1 MTRFV
6 QPRVK
11 DGAVFL
17 CYDRM
22 SAAVW
27 PLGRVGQ
34 LAHDWQRCG
43 TLEAAAMEEQ
53 GEKNI
58 MAMRDKIEHAIQNQP
73 CTVKDLKSKFGGD
86 RGSDRKVMEAV
97 DQLVHEAVICQR
109 QGVFFTV
116 RSGRADKALLC
127 KVVKLGKN
135 FAFVMLEDGTSDI
148 FIPGRFTR
156 GAMPGDIVLVE
167 KFEHPRVEGSD
178 EGEILAILEEK
189 NDLVGTARRIEGRLK
204 FVPDDC
210 PAISMQMMRDCEG
223 GAKDGDKVAVEILQ
237 RGNRQE
243 DHRVGV
249 AMRFGSSDEAKRC
262 AKALLYA
269 QDIRSRFPDKVREE
283 AKKLENAEVSEKD
296 TEGRMDLRALPI
308 FTIDS
313 AETKDIDDAISLT
326 KTPEGGFE
334 LGVHIADV
342 SNYVKPGS
350 ELDNEAFNRATSVYY
365 ADQVVPMLPKQLSN
379 GICSLNEGV
388 LRLAFS
394 CLMHL
399 DKDGNLIDYRFV
411 KSIIRSRVK
420 GVYSEINALLA
431 GSADDELKGK
441 YHEVLSQLPAM
452 KELYGHRA
460 RLRKERGCM
469 DIESGEVKLILDED
483 GHCIDVKKRTS
494 GESEAMIEEFML
506 LANQCAAHFARVK
519 QIPFVYRVHEEPNA
533 EKLERLHTLL
543 QACGINDHFAKDVPT
558 PKELSAILEGVRGG
572 PYEQIINT
580 GMLRCMS
587 KAVYEEKPKGHY
599 GLVLK
604 DYAHFTSPIRRYP
617 DLAIHRIMTAQL
629 KGMDKDTM
637 VLRYSDFA
645 EKASKQSSEREIIAM
660 QIERKAEDCYKA
672 EYARRH
678 LGECYEGRIS
688 GVTQRGLFIE
698 LDNGVEGFVPAS
710 SLTPSGT
717 MLTEGIRLSDPVS
730 GKNWSLGDTMMI
742 TIVRADVNL
751 GKIDFEVAPASTK

>member
-1 MTRFV
+1 
-6 QPRVK
+6 
-11 DGAVFL
+11 
-17 CYDRM
+17 M
-22 SAAVW
+22 S
-27 PLGRVGQ
+27 
-34 LAHDWQRCG
+34 
-43 TLEAAAMEEQ
+43 
-53 GEKNI
+53 
-58 MAMRDKIEHAIQNQP
+58 MRDKIEHAIQNQP
-73 CTVKDLKSKFGGD
+73 CTVKELKQKFGGE
-86 RGSDRKVMEAV
+86 RGADRKVMEAL
-97 DQLVHEAVICQR
+97 DELVREAVVCQR

-148 FIPGRFTR
+148 FIPGRFTK
-156 GAMPGDIVLVE
+156 GAMPGDDVLVE

-178 EGEILAILEEK
+178 EGAILAILTEK
-189 NDLVGTARRIEGRLK
+189 NDLVGTVRRVEGRLR

-210 PAISMQMMRDCEG
+210 PAITMPLARDCEG
-223 GAKDGDKVAVEILQ
+223 GAKDGDKVAVEILN
-237 RGNRQE
+237 RGSRQE

-269 QDIRSRFPDKVREE
+269 KDIRTRFPDKVRDE
-283 AKKLENAEVSEKD
+283 AKKFEGAEVSEKD
-296 TEGRMDLRALPI
+296 CEGRMDLRALPI

-326 KTPEGGFE
+326 RTSDGGFE

-342 SNYVKPGS
+342 SNYVKPGT
-350 ELDNEAFNRATSVYY
+350 ELDNEAFSRATSVYY
-365 ADQVVPMLPKQLSN
+365 ADQVVPMLPKALSN
-379 GICSLNEGV
+379 GICSLNENE

-394 CLMHL
+394 CLMRL
-399 DKDGNLIDYRFV
+399 DKEGNLTDYRFV

-431 GSADDELKGK
+431 GTADAEIKAK
-441 YHEVLSQLPAM
+441 YADVIDQLPAM

-460 RLRKERGCM
+460 RLRRERGCM
-469 DIESGEVKLILDED
+469 DIESGEVKLILDEN
-483 GHCIDVKKRTS
+483 GRCIDVKKRTS
-494 GESEAMIEEFML
+494 GESESMIEEFML

-533 EKLERLHTLL
+533 EKLERLHALL

-558 PKELSAILEGVRGG
+558 PKELSAILEGVRGT
-572 PYEQIINT
+572 PYEQIVNT

-587 KAVYEEKPKGHY
+587 KALYEEKPKGHY

-617 DLAIHRIMTAQL
+617 DLAIHRIMTDLL
-629 KGMDKDTM
+629 KGTEKETM
-637 VLRYSDFA
+637 ILRYTDFA
-645 EKASKQSSEREIIAM
+645 ERASKQSSEREVIAM

-678 LGECYEGRIS
+678 LGECYEGTVS

-717 MLTEGIRLSDPVS
+717 SLTEGVRLTDPAS
-730 GKNWSLGDTMMI
+730 GKM
-742 TIVRADVNL
+742 
-751 GKIDFEVAPASTK
+751 

>member
-1 MTRFV
+1 MALRE
-6 QPRVK
+6 K
-11 DGAVFL
+11 
-17 CYDRM
+17 
-22 SAAVW
+22 
-27 PLGRVGQ
+27 
-34 LAHDWQRCG
+34 
-43 TLEAAAMEEQ
+43 LEHM
-53 GEKNI
+53 
-58 MAMRDKIEHAIQNQP
+58 IQNQP
-73 CTVKDLKSKFGGD
+73 CTVKDMKAKFGGD
-86 RGSDRKVMEAV
+86 RGADRKVMEAL
-97 DQLVHEAVICQR
+97 DQLIHDAVICQR

-116 RSGRADKALLC
+116 RSGRAEKALLC

-135 FAFVMLEDGTSDI
+135 FAFVMLDDGTSDI

-156 GAMPGDIVLVE
+156 GAMPGDEVLVE
-167 KFEHPRVEGSD
+167 KFAHPRVEGSD
-178 EGEILAILEEK
+178 EGEILAVLTEHNEM
-189 NDLVGTARRIEGRLK
+189 VGTARRIEGRLK

-210 PAISMQMMRDCEG
+210 PAISMQLMRDCEG

-269 QDIRSRFPDKVREE
+269 KDIHTRFPDKVRDE
-283 AKKLENAEVSEKD
+283 AKKFEDMSISEADCK
-296 TEGRMDLRALPI
+296 GRMDLRALPI

-326 KTPEGGFE
+326 RTPEGGFE

-350 ELDNEAFNRATSVYY
+350 ELNEEAFNRATSVYY
-365 ADQVVPMLPKQLSN
+365 ADQVVPMLPKSLSN
-379 GICSLNEGV
+379 GICSLNEKE

-394 CLMHL
+394 CLMRL
-399 DKDGNLIDYRFV
+399 DKDGNLTDYRFV
-411 KSIIRSRVK
+411 KSVICSRVK
-420 GVYSEINALLA
+420 GVYTEINALLA
-431 GSADDELKGK
+431 GTADAEIQAK
-441 YHEVLSQLPAM
+441 YAEVADQLPAM
-452 KELYGHRA
+452 KELYAHRA
-460 RLRKERGCM
+460 RLRTERGCI
-469 DIESGEVKLILDED
+469 DFESGEVKLILDED

-533 EKLERLHTLL
+533 EKLERLHALL
-543 QACGINDHFAKDVPT
+543 QACGINDHFAKEVPA
-558 PKELSAILEGVRGG
+558 PKELSAILEGVRGT

-587 KAVYEEKPKGHY
+587 KALYEEKPKGHY

-617 DLAIHRIMTAQL
+617 DLAIHRILTDLLQ
-629 KGMDKDTM
+629 GTDKETM
-637 VLRYSDFA
+637 ILRYTDFA
-645 EKASKQSSEREIIAM
+645 QQASKQSSEREVVAM
-660 QIERKAEDCYKA
+660 QIERKAEDYYKA

-678 LGECYEGRIS
+678 LGECYEGTIS

-717 MLTEGIRLSDPVS
+717 NLTEGVRLSDPVS
-730 GKNWSLGDTMMI
+730 GKSWSLGDKMMI

-751 GKIDFEVAPASTK
+751 GKIDFEVAPEQK

>member
-1 MTRFV
+1 
-6 QPRVK
+6 
-11 DGAVFL
+11 
-17 CYDRM
+17 
-22 SAAVW
+22 
-27 PLGRVGQ
+27 
-34 LAHDWQRCG
+34 
-43 TLEAAAMEEQ
+43 
-53 GEKNI
+53 
-58 MAMRDKIEHAIQNQP
+58 MALREKIEHAIQNQP
-73 CTVKDLKSKFGGD
+73 CAVKDLKSKFGGD
-86 RGSDRKVMEAV
+86 RGADRKVMEAL
-97 DQLVHEAVICQR
+97 DALVHDGVICQR

-116 RSGRADKALLC
+116 RSGRAEKALLC

-156 GAMPGDIVLVE
+156 GAMPGDDVLVE
-167 KFEHPRVEGSD
+167 KFAHPRVEGSD
-178 EGEILAILEEK
+178 EGEILAVLTEK
-189 NDLVGTARRIEGRLK
+189 NDLVGTVRRIEGRLK

-210 PAISMQMMRDCEG
+210 PAISMQLMRDCEG
-223 GAKDGDKVAVEILQ
+223 GAKDGDKVAVEILL
-237 RGNRQE
+237 RGSRQE

-269 QDIRSRFPDKVREE
+269 KDIRTRFPEKVRDE
-283 AKKLENAEVSEKD
+283 AKKFEDLTISEK
-296 TEGRMDLRALPI
+296 EMKGRMDLRALPI

-326 KTPEGGFE
+326 RTSEGGFE

-342 SNYVKPGS
+342 SNYVKPGT
-350 ELDNEAFNRATSVYY
+350 ELDNEAFSRATSVYY
-365 ADQVVPMLPKQLSN
+365 ADQVVPMLPKALSN
-379 GICSLNEGV
+379 GICSLNEKEV
-388 LRLAFS
+388 RLAFS
-394 CLMHL
+394 CLMRL
-399 DKDGNLIDYRFV
+399 DPDGNLTDYRFV
-411 KSIIRSRVK
+411 KSVICSRVK
-420 GVYSEINALLA
+420 GVYAEINALLA
-431 GSADDELKGK
+431 GTADAEIQAK
-441 YHEVLSQLPAM
+441 YAEVLDQLPAM

-533 EKLERLHTLL
+533 EKLERLHALL
-543 QACGINDHFAKDVPT
+543 QACGINDHFAKEVPT
-558 PKELSAILEGVRGG
+558 PKELSAILEGVRGT

-587 KAVYEEKPKGHY
+587 KALYEEKPKGHY

-617 DLAIHRIMTAQL
+617 DLAIHRIMTDVL
-629 KGMDKDTM
+629 NGMDKETTI
-637 VLRYSDFA
+637 LKYTDFA
-645 EKASKQSSEREIIAM
+645 EKASKQSSEREVIAM

-678 LGECYEGRIS
+678 LGECYEGTIS

-698 LDNGVEGFVPAS
+698 LENGVEGFVPAS

-717 MLTEGIRLSDPVS
+717 TLTEGVRLADPVS
-730 GKNWSLGDTMMI
+730 GKSWSLGDSMMI

-751 GKIDFEVAPASTK
+751 GKIDFEVAPAAKQ

>member
-1 MTRFV
+1 
-6 QPRVK
+6 
-11 DGAVFL
+11 
-17 CYDRM
+17 M
-22 SAAVW
+22 S
-27 PLGRVGQ
+27 
-34 LAHDWQRCG
+34 
-43 TLEAAAMEEQ
+43 
-53 GEKNI
+53 
-58 MAMRDKIEHAIQNQP
+58 MRDKIEHAIQNQP
-73 CTVKDLKSKFGGD
+73 CTVKELKQKFGGE
-86 RGSDRKVMEAV
+86 RGADRKVMEAL
-97 DQLVHEAVICQR
+97 DELVREAVVCQR

-148 FIPGRFTR
+148 FIPGRFTK
-156 GAMPGDIVLVE
+156 GAMPGDDVLVE

-178 EGEILAILEEK
+178 EGAILAILTEK
-189 NDLVGTARRIEGRLK
+189 NDLVGTVRRVEGRLR

-210 PAISMQMMRDCEG
+210 PAITMPLARDCEG
-223 GAKDGDKVAVEILQ
+223 GAKDGDKVAVEILN
-237 RGNRQE
+237 RGSRQE

-269 QDIRSRFPDKVREE
+269 KDIRTRFPDKVRDE
-283 AKKLENAEVSEKD
+283 AKKFEGAEVSEKD
-296 TEGRMDLRALPI
+296 CEGRMDLRALPI

-326 KTPEGGFE
+326 RTSDGGFE

-342 SNYVKPGS
+342 SNYVKPGT
-350 ELDNEAFNRATSVYY
+350 ELDNEAFSRATSVYY
-365 ADQVVPMLPKQLSN
+365 ADQVVPMLPKALSN
-379 GICSLNEGV
+379 GICSLNENE

-394 CLMHL
+394 CLMRL
-399 DKDGNLIDYRFV
+399 DKEGNLTDYRFV

-431 GSADDELKGK
+431 GTADAEIKAK
-441 YHEVLSQLPAM
+441 YADIIDQLPAM

-460 RLRKERGCM
+460 RLRRERGCM
-469 DIESGEVKLILDED
+469 DIESGEVKLILDEN
-483 GHCIDVKKRTS
+483 GRCIDVKKRTS
-494 GESEAMIEEFML
+494 GESESMIEEFML

-533 EKLERLHTLL
+533 EKLERLHALL

-558 PKELSAILEGVRGG
+558 PKELSAILEGVRGT

-587 KAVYEEKPKGHY
+587 KALYEEKPKGHY

-617 DLAIHRIMTAQL
+617 DLAIHRIMTDML
-629 KGMDKDTM
+629 KGTEKETM
-637 VLRYSDFA
+637 ILRYTDFA
-645 EKASKQSSEREIIAM
+645 ERASKQSSEREVIAM

-678 LGECYEGRIS
+678 LGECYEGTVS

-717 MLTEGIRLSDPVS
+717 SLTEGVRLTDPAS
-730 GKNWSLGDTMMI
+730 GKTWSLGDKMMI

-751 GKIDFEVAPASTK
+751 GKIDFEVAPAAKA

>member
-1 MTRFV
+1 
-6 QPRVK
+6 
-11 DGAVFL
+11 
-17 CYDRM
+17 M
-22 SAAVW
+22 S
-27 PLGRVGQ
+27 
-34 LAHDWQRCG
+34 
-43 TLEAAAMEEQ
+43 
-53 GEKNI
+53 
-58 MAMRDKIEHAIQNQP
+58 MRDKIEHAIQNQP
-73 CTVKDLKSKFGGD
+73 CTVKELKQKFGGE
-86 RGSDRKVMEAV
+86 RGADRKVMEAL
-97 DQLVHEAVICQR
+97 DELVREAVVCQR

-148 FIPGRFTR
+148 FIPGRFTK
-156 GAMPGDIVLVE
+156 GAMPGDDVLVE

-178 EGEILAILEEK
+178 EGAILAILTEK
-189 NDLVGTARRIEGRLK
+189 NDLVGTVRRVEGRLR

-210 PAISMQMMRDCEG
+210 PAITMPLARDCEG
-223 GAKDGDKVAVEILQ
+223 GAKDGDKVAVEILN

-269 QDIRSRFPDKVREE
+269 KDIRTRFPDKVRDE
-283 AKKLENAEVSEKD
+283 AKKFEGAEVSEKD
-296 TEGRMDLRALPI
+296 CEGRMDLRALPI

-326 KTPEGGFE
+326 RTSDGGFE

-342 SNYVKPGS
+342 SNYVKPGT
-350 ELDNEAFNRATSVYY
+350 ELDNEAFSRATSVYY
-365 ADQVVPMLPKQLSN
+365 ADQVVPMLPKALSN
-379 GICSLNEGV
+379 GICSLNENE

-394 CLMHL
+394 CLMRL
-399 DKDGNLIDYRFV
+399 DKEGNLTDYRFV

-431 GSADDELKGK
+431 GTADAEIKAK
-441 YHEVLSQLPAM
+441 YADVIDQLPAM

-469 DIESGEVKLILDED
+469 DIESGEVKLILDEN
-483 GHCIDVKKRTS
+483 GRCIDVKKRTS
-494 GESEAMIEEFML
+494 GESESMIEEFML

-533 EKLERLHTLL
+533 EKLERLHALL

-558 PKELSAILEGVRGG
+558 PKELSAILEGVRGT

-587 KAVYEEKPKGHY
+587 KALYEEKPKGHY

-617 DLAIHRIMTAQL
+617 DLAIHRIMTDLL
-629 KGMDKDTM
+629 KGTEKETM
-637 VLRYSDFA
+637 ILRYTDFA
-645 EKASKQSSEREIIAM
+645 ERASKQSSEREVIAM

-678 LGECYEGRIS
+678 LGECYEGTIS

-717 MLTEGIRLSDPVS
+717 SLTEGVRLTDPAS
-730 GKNWSLGDTMMI
+730 GKTWSLGDRMMI

-751 GKIDFEVAPASTK
+751 GKIDFEVAPAAKA

>member
-1 MTRFV
+1 
-6 QPRVK
+6 
-11 DGAVFL
+11 
-17 CYDRM
+17 M
-22 SAAVW
+22 S
-27 PLGRVGQ
+27 
-34 LAHDWQRCG
+34 
-43 TLEAAAMEEQ
+43 
-53 GEKNI
+53 
-58 MAMRDKIEHAIQNQP
+58 MRDKIEHAIQNQP
-73 CTVKDLKSKFGGD
+73 CTVKELKQKFGGE
-86 RGSDRKVMEAV
+86 RGADRKVMEAL
-97 DQLVHEAVICQR
+97 DELVREAVVCQR

-148 FIPGRFTR
+148 FIPGRFTK
-156 GAMPGDIVLVE
+156 GAMPGDEVLVE
-167 KFEHPRVEGSD
+167 KFEHPRMEGSD
-178 EGEILAILEEK
+178 EGTILAVLTEK
-189 NDLVGTARRIEGRLK
+189 NDLVGTVRRVEGRLR

-210 PAISMQMMRDCEG
+210 PAITMPLARDCEG
-223 GAKDGDKVAVEILQ
+223 GAKDGDKVAVEILN

-269 QDIRSRFPDKVREE
+269 KDIRTRFPDKVRDE
-283 AKKLENAEVSEKD
+283 AKKFEGAEVSEKD
-296 TEGRMDLRALPI
+296 CEGRMDLRALPI

-313 AETKDIDDAISLT
+313 AETKDIDDAVSLT
-326 KTPEGGFE
+326 RTSDGGFE

-342 SNYVKPGS
+342 SNYVKPGT
-350 ELDNEAFNRATSVYY
+350 ELDNEAFSRATSVYY
-365 ADQVVPMLPKQLSN
+365 ADQVVPMLPKALSN
-379 GICSLNEGV
+379 GICSLNENE

-394 CLMHL
+394 CLMRL
-399 DKDGNLIDYRFV
+399 DKDGNLTDYRFV

-420 GVYSEINALLA
+420 GVYAEINALLA
-431 GSADDELKGK
+431 GTADAETKAK
-441 YHEVLSQLPAM
+441 YADVIDQLPAM

-469 DIESGEVKLILDED
+469 DIESGEVKLILDEN
-483 GHCIDVKKRTS
+483 GRCIDVKKRTS
-494 GESEAMIEEFML
+494 GESESMIEEFML

-533 EKLERLHTLL
+533 EKLERLHALL
-543 QACGINDHFAKDVPT
+543 QACGINDHFAKEVPT
-558 PKELSAILEGVRGG
+558 PKELSAILEGVRGT

-587 KAVYEEKPKGHY
+587 KALYEEKPKGHY

-617 DLAIHRIMTAQL
+617 DLAIHRIMTDLL
-629 KGMDKDTM
+629 KGTEKETM
-637 VLRYSDFA
+637 ILRYTDFA
-645 EKASKQSSEREIIAM
+645 ERASKQSSEREVVAM

-678 LGECYEGRIS
+678 LGECYEGTIS

-717 MLTEGIRLSDPVS
+717 SLTEGVRLTDPAS
-730 GKNWSLGDTMMI
+730 GKTWSLGDKMMI

-751 GKIDFEVAPASTK
+751 GKIDFEVAPAAKA

>member
-1 MTRFV
+1 
-6 QPRVK
+6 
-11 DGAVFL
+11 
-17 CYDRM
+17 
-22 SAAVW
+22 
-27 PLGRVGQ
+27 
-34 LAHDWQRCG
+34 
-43 TLEAAAMEEQ
+43 
-53 GEKNI
+53 
-58 MAMRDKIEHAIQNQP
+58 MRDKIEHAIQNQP
-73 CTVKDLKSKFGGD
+73 CTVKELKQKFGGE
-86 RGSDRKVMEAV
+86 RGADRKVMEAL
-97 DQLVHEAVICQR
+97 DELVREAVVCQR

-148 FIPGRFTR
+148 FIPGRFTK
-156 GAMPGDIVLVE
+156 GAMPGDDVLVE

-178 EGEILAILEEK
+178 EGAILAILTEK
-189 NDLVGTARRIEGRLK
+189 NDLVGTVRRVEGRLR

-210 PAISMQMMRDCEG
+210 PAITMPLARDCEG
-223 GAKDGDKVAVEILQ
+223 GAKDGDKVAVEILN
-237 RGNRQE
+237 RGSRQE

-269 QDIRSRFPDKVREE
+269 KDIRTRFPDKVRDE
-283 AKKLENAEVSEKD
+283 AKKFEGAEVSEKD
-296 TEGRMDLRALPI
+296 CEGRMDLRALPI

-326 KTPEGGFE
+326 RTSDGGFE

-342 SNYVKPGS
+342 SNYVKPGT
-350 ELDNEAFNRATSVYY
+350 ELDNEAFSRATSVYY
-365 ADQVVPMLPKQLSN
+365 ADQVVPMLPKALSN
-379 GICSLNEGV
+379 GICSLNENE

-394 CLMHL
+394 CLMRL
-399 DKDGNLIDYRFV
+399 DKGGDLTDYRFV

-431 GSADDELKGK
+431 GTADAEIKAK
-441 YHEVLSQLPAM
+441 YADVIDQLPAM

-460 RLRKERGCM
+460 RLRRERGCM
-469 DIESGEVKLILDED
+469 DIESGEVKLILDEN
-483 GHCIDVKKRTS
+483 GRCIDVKKRTS
-494 GESEAMIEEFML
+494 GESESMIEEFML

-533 EKLERLHTLL
+533 EKLERLHALL

-558 PKELSAILEGVRGG
+558 PKELSAILEGVRGT

-587 KAVYEEKPKGHY
+587 KALYEEKPKGHY

-617 DLAIHRIMTAQL
+617 DLAIHRIMTDML
-629 KGMDKDTM
+629 KGTEKETM
-637 VLRYSDFA
+637 ILRYTDFA
-645 EKASKQSSEREIIAM
+645 ERASKQSSEREVIAM

-678 LGECYEGRIS
+678 LGECYEGTVS

-717 MLTEGIRLSDPVS
+717 SLTEGVRLTDPAS
-730 GKNWSLGDTMMI
+730 GKTWSLGDKMMI

-751 GKIDFEVAPASTK
+751 GKIDFEVAPAAKA

>member
-1 MTRFV
+1 
-6 QPRVK
+6 
-11 DGAVFL
+11 
-17 CYDRM
+17 M
-22 SAAVW
+22 S
-27 PLGRVGQ
+27 
-34 LAHDWQRCG
+34 
-43 TLEAAAMEEQ
+43 
-53 GEKNI
+53 
-58 MAMRDKIEHAIQNQP
+58 MRDKIEHAIQNQP
-73 CTVKDLKSKFGGD
+73 CTVKELKQKFGGE
-86 RGSDRKVMEAV
+86 RGADRKVMEAL
-97 DQLVHEAVICQR
+97 DELVREAVVCQR

-127 KVVKLGKN
+127 KVVKLGKI

-148 FIPGRFTR
+148 FIPGRFTK
-156 GAMPGDIVLVE
+156 GAMPGDDVLVE

-178 EGEILAILEEK
+178 EGAILAILTEK
-189 NDLVGTARRIEGRLK
+189 NDLVGTVRRVEGRLR

-210 PAISMQMMRDCEG
+210 PAITMPLARDCEG
-223 GAKDGDKVAVEILQ
+223 GAKDGDKVAVEILN

-269 QDIRSRFPDKVREE
+269 KDIRTRFPDKVRDE
-283 AKKLENAEVSEKD
+283 AKKFEGAEVSEKD
-296 TEGRMDLRALPI
+296 CEGRMDLRTLPI

-326 KTPEGGFE
+326 RTSDGGFE

-342 SNYVKPGS
+342 SNYVKPGT
-350 ELDNEAFNRATSVYY
+350 ELDNEAFSRATSVYY
-365 ADQVVPMLPKQLSN
+365 ADQVVPMLPKALSN
-379 GICSLNEGV
+379 GICSLNENE

-394 CLMHL
+394 CLMRL
-399 DKDGNLIDYRFV
+399 DKEGNLTDYRFV

-431 GSADDELKGK
+431 GTADAEIKAK
-441 YHEVLSQLPAM
+441 YADVIDQLPAM

-469 DIESGEVKLILDED
+469 DIESGEVKLILDEN
-483 GHCIDVKKRTS
+483 GRCIDVKKRTS
-494 GESEAMIEEFML
+494 GESESMIEEFML

-533 EKLERLHTLL
+533 EKLERLHALL

-558 PKELSAILEGVRGG
+558 PKELSAILEGVRGT

-587 KAVYEEKPKGHY
+587 KALYEEKPKGHY

-617 DLAIHRIMTAQL
+617 DLAIHRIMTDLL
-629 KGMDKDTM
+629 KGTEKETM
-637 VLRYSDFA
+637 ILRYTDFA
-645 EKASKQSSEREIIAM
+645 ERASKQSSEREVIAM

-678 LGECYEGRIS
+678 LGECYEGTIS

-717 MLTEGIRLSDPVS
+717 SLTEGVRLTDPAS
-730 GKNWSLGDTMMI
+730 GKTWSLGDKMMI

-751 GKIDFEVAPASTK
+751 GKIDFEVAPAAKA

>member
-1 MTRFV
+1 
-6 QPRVK
+6 
-11 DGAVFL
+11 
-17 CYDRM
+17 M
-22 SAAVW
+22 S
-27 PLGRVGQ
+27 
-34 LAHDWQRCG
+34 
-43 TLEAAAMEEQ
+43 
-53 GEKNI
+53 
-58 MAMRDKIEHAIQNQP
+58 MRDKIEHAIQNQP
-73 CTVKDLKSKFGGD
+73 CTVKELKQKFGGE
-86 RGSDRKVMEAV
+86 RGADRKVMEAL
-97 DQLVHEAVICQR
+97 DELVREAVVCQR

-148 FIPGRFTR
+148 FIPGRFTK
-156 GAMPGDIVLVE
+156 GAMPGDDVLVE

-178 EGEILAILEEK
+178 EGAILAILTEK
-189 NDLVGTARRIEGRLK
+189 NDLVGTVRRVEGRLR

-210 PAISMQMMRDCEG
+210 PAITMPLARDCEG
-223 GAKDGDKVAVEILQ
+223 GAKDGDKVAVEILN
-237 RGNRQE
+237 RGSRQE

-269 QDIRSRFPDKVREE
+269 KDIRTRFPDKVRDE
-283 AKKLENAEVSEKD
+283 AKKFEGAEVSEKD
-296 TEGRMDLRALPI
+296 CEGRMDLRALPI

-326 KTPEGGFE
+326 RTSDGGFE

-342 SNYVKPGS
+342 SNYVKPGT
-350 ELDNEAFNRATSVYY
+350 ELDNEAFSRATSVYY
-365 ADQVVPMLPKQLSN
+365 ADQVVPMLPKALSN
-379 GICSLNEGV
+379 GICSLNENE

-394 CLMHL
+394 CLMRL
-399 DKDGNLIDYRFV
+399 DKEGNLTDYRFV

-431 GSADDELKGK
+431 GTADAEIKAK
-441 YHEVLSQLPAM
+441 YADVIDQLPAM

-460 RLRKERGCM
+460 RLRRERGCM
-469 DIESGEVKLILDED
+469 DIESGEVKLILDEN
-483 GHCIDVKKRTS
+483 GRCIDVKKRTS
-494 GESEAMIEEFML
+494 GESESMIEEFML

-533 EKLERLHTLL
+533 EKLERLHALL

-558 PKELSAILEGVRGG
+558 PKELSAILEGVRGT

-587 KAVYEEKPKGHY
+587 KALYEEKPKGHY

-617 DLAIHRIMTAQL
+617 DLAIHRIMTDLL
-629 KGMDKDTM
+629 KGTEKETM
-637 VLRYSDFA
+637 ILRYTDFA
-645 EKASKQSSEREIIAM
+645 ERASKQSSEREVIAM

-678 LGECYEGRIS
+678 LGECYEGTIS

-717 MLTEGIRLSDPVS
+717 SLTEGVRLADPAS
-730 GKNWSLGDTMMI
+730 GKTWSLGDRMMI

-751 GKIDFEVAPASTK
+751 GKIDFEVAPAAKA

>member
-1 MTRFV
+1 
-6 QPRVK
+6 
-11 DGAVFL
+11 
-17 CYDRM
+17 M
-22 SAAVW
+22 S
-27 PLGRVGQ
+27 
-34 LAHDWQRCG
+34 
-43 TLEAAAMEEQ
+43 
-53 GEKNI
+53 
-58 MAMRDKIEHAIQNQP
+58 MRDKIEHAIQNQP
-73 CTVKDLKSKFGGD
+73 CTVKELKQKFGGE
-86 RGSDRKVMEAV
+86 RGADRKVMEAL
-97 DQLVHEAVICQR
+97 DELVREAVVCQR

-148 FIPGRFTR
+148 FIPGRFTK
-156 GAMPGDIVLVE
+156 GAMPGDDVLVE

-178 EGEILAILEEK
+178 EGAILAILTEK
-189 NDLVGTARRIEGRLK
+189 NDLVGTVRRVEGRLR

-210 PAISMQMMRDCEG
+210 PAITMPLARDCEG
-223 GAKDGDKVAVEILQ
+223 GAKDGDKVAVEILN
-237 RGNRQE
+237 RGSRQE

-269 QDIRSRFPDKVREE
+269 KDIRTRFPDKVRDE
-283 AKKLENAEVSEKD
+283 AKKFEGAEVSEKD
-296 TEGRMDLRALPI
+296 CEGRMDLRALPI

-326 KTPEGGFE
+326 RTSDGGFE

-342 SNYVKPGS
+342 SNYVRPGT
-350 ELDNEAFNRATSVYY
+350 ELDNEAFSRATSVYY
-365 ADQVVPMLPKQLSN
+365 ADQVVPMLPKALSN
-379 GICSLNEGV
+379 GICSLNENE

-394 CLMHL
+394 CLMRL
-399 DKDGNLIDYRFV
+399 DKEGNLTDYRFV

-431 GSADDELKGK
+431 GTADAEIKAK
-441 YHEVLSQLPAM
+441 YADVIDQLPAM

-460 RLRKERGCM
+460 RLRRERGCM
-469 DIESGEVKLILDED
+469 DIESGEVKLILDEN
-483 GHCIDVKKRTS
+483 GRCIDVKKRTS
-494 GESEAMIEEFML
+494 GESESMIEEFML

-533 EKLERLHTLL
+533 EKLERLHALL

-558 PKELSAILEGVRGG
+558 PKELSAILEGVRGT

-587 KAVYEEKPKGHY
+587 KALYEEKPKGHY

-617 DLAIHRIMTAQL
+617 DLAIHRIMTDLL
-629 KGMDKDTM
+629 KGTEKETM
-637 VLRYSDFA
+637 ILRYTDFA
-645 EKASKQSSEREIIAM
+645 ERASKQSSEREVIAM

-678 LGECYEGRIS
+678 LGECYEGTVS

-717 MLTEGIRLSDPVS
+717 SLTEGVRLTDPAS
-730 GKNWSLGDTMMI
+730 GKTWSLGDKMMI

-751 GKIDFEVAPASTK
+751 GKIDFEVAPAAKA

>member
-1 MTRFV
+1 
-6 QPRVK
+6 
-11 DGAVFL
+11 
-17 CYDRM
+17 
-22 SAAVW
+22 
-27 PLGRVGQ
+27 
-34 LAHDWQRCG
+34 
-43 TLEAAAMEEQ
+43 
-53 GEKNI
+53 
-58 MAMRDKIEHAIQNQP
+58 MRDKIEHAIQNQP
-73 CTVKDLKSKFGGD
+73 CTVKELKQKFGGE
-86 RGSDRKVMEAV
+86 RGADRKVMEAL
-97 DQLVHEAVICQR
+97 DELVREAVVCQR

-148 FIPGRFTR
+148 FIPGRFTK
-156 GAMPGDIVLVE
+156 GAMPGDDVLVE

-178 EGEILAILEEK
+178 EGAILAILTEK
-189 NDLVGTARRIEGRLK
+189 NDLVGTVRRVEGRLR

-210 PAISMQMMRDCEG
+210 PAITMPLARDCEG
-223 GAKDGDKVAVEILQ
+223 GAKDGDKVAVEILN

-269 QDIRSRFPDKVREE
+269 KDIRTRFPDKVRDE
-283 AKKLENAEVSEKD
+283 AKKFEGAEVSEKD
-296 TEGRMDLRALPI
+296 CEGRMDLRALPI

-313 AETKDIDDAISLT
+313 AETKDIDDAVSLT
-326 KTPEGGFE
+326 RTSDGGFE

-342 SNYVKPGS
+342 SNYVKPGT
-350 ELDNEAFNRATSVYY
+350 ELDNESFSRATSVYY
-365 ADQVVPMLPKQLSN
+365 ADQVVPMLPKALSN
-379 GICSLNEGV
+379 GICSLNENE

-394 CLMHL
+394 CLMRL
-399 DKDGNLIDYRFV
+399 DKEGNLTDYRFV

-431 GSADDELKGK
+431 GTADTEIKAK
-441 YHEVLSQLPAM
+441 YADVIDQLPAM

-469 DIESGEVKLILDED
+469 DIESGEVKLILDEN
-483 GHCIDVKKRTS
+483 GRCIGVKKRTS
-494 GESEAMIEEFML
+494 GESESMIEEFML

-533 EKLERLHTLL
+533 EKLERLHALL

-558 PKELSAILEGVRGG
+558 PKELSAILEGVRGT

-587 KAVYEEKPKGHY
+587 KALYEEKPKGHY

-617 DLAIHRIMTAQL
+617 DLAIHRIMTDML
-629 KGMDKDTM
+629 KGTEKETM
-637 VLRYSDFA
+637 ILRYTDFA
-645 EKASKQSSEREIIAM
+645 ERASKQSSEREVIAM

-678 LGECYEGRIS
+678 LGECYEGTIS

-717 MLTEGIRLSDPVS
+717 SLTEGVRLTDPAS
-730 GKNWSLGDTMMI
+730 GKTWSLGDKMMI

-751 GKIDFEVAPASTK
+751 GKIDFEVAPAAKA

>member
-1 MTRFV
+1 
-6 QPRVK
+6 
-11 DGAVFL
+11 
-17 CYDRM
+17 M
-22 SAAVW
+22 S
-27 PLGRVGQ
+27 
-34 LAHDWQRCG
+34 
-43 TLEAAAMEEQ
+43 
-53 GEKNI
+53 
-58 MAMRDKIEHAIQNQP
+58 MRDKIEHAIQNQP
-73 CTVKDLKSKFGGD
+73 CTVKELKQKFGGE
-86 RGSDRKVMEAV
+86 RGADRKVMEAL
-97 DQLVHEAVICQR
+97 DELVREAVVCQR

-135 FAFVMLEDGTSDI
+135 FAFVMLENGTSDI
-148 FIPGRFTR
+148 FIPGRFTK
-156 GAMPGDIVLVE
+156 GAMPGDDVLVE

-178 EGEILAILEEK
+178 EGAILAILTEK
-189 NDLVGTARRIEGRLK
+189 NDLVGTVRRVEGRLR

-210 PAISMQMMRDCEG
+210 PAITMPLARDCEG
-223 GAKDGDKVAVEILQ
+223 GAKDGDKVAVEILN

-269 QDIRSRFPDKVREE
+269 KDIRTRFPDKVRDE
-283 AKKLENAEVSEKD
+283 AKKFEGAEVSEKD
-296 TEGRMDLRALPI
+296 CEGRMDLRALPI

-326 KTPEGGFE
+326 RTSDGGFE

-342 SNYVKPGS
+342 SNYVKPGT
-350 ELDNEAFNRATSVYY
+350 ELDNEAFSRATSVYY
-365 ADQVVPMLPKQLSN
+365 ADQVVPMLPKALSN
-379 GICSLNEGV
+379 GICSLNENE

-394 CLMHL
+394 CLMRL
-399 DKDGNLIDYRFV
+399 DKDGGLTDYRFV

-431 GSADDELKGK
+431 GTADAEIKAK
-441 YHEVLSQLPAM
+441 YADVIDQLPAM

-469 DIESGEVKLILDED
+469 DIESGEVKLILDEN
-483 GHCIDVKKRTS
+483 GRCIDVKKRTS
-494 GESEAMIEEFML
+494 GESESMIEEFML

-533 EKLERLHTLL
+533 EKLERLHALL

-558 PKELSAILEGVRGG
+558 PKELSAILEGVRGT

-587 KAVYEEKPKGHY
+587 KALYEEKPKGHY

-617 DLAIHRIMTAQL
+617 DLAIHRIMTDML
-629 KGMDKDTM
+629 KGTEKETM
-637 VLRYSDFA
+637 ILRYTDFA
-645 EKASKQSSEREIIAM
+645 ERASKQSSEREVIAM

-678 LGECYEGRIS
+678 LGECYEGTIS

-717 MLTEGIRLSDPVS
+717 SLTEGVRLTDPAS
-730 GKNWSLGDTMMI
+730 GKTWSLGDKMMI

-751 GKIDFEVAPASTK
+751 GKIDFEVAPAAKA

>member
-1 MTRFV
+1 
-6 QPRVK
+6 
-11 DGAVFL
+11 
-17 CYDRM
+17 
-22 SAAVW
+22 
-27 PLGRVGQ
+27 
-34 LAHDWQRCG
+34 
-43 TLEAAAMEEQ
+43 
-53 GEKNI
+53 
-58 MAMRDKIEHAIQNQP
+58 MRDKIEHAIQNQP
-73 CTVKDLKSKFGGD
+73 CTVKELKQKFGGE
-86 RGSDRKVMEAV
+86 RGADRKVMEAL
-97 DQLVHEAVICQR
+97 DELVREAVVCQR

-148 FIPGRFTR
+148 FIPGRFTK
-156 GAMPGDIVLVE
+156 GAMPGDDVLVE

-178 EGEILAILEEK
+178 EGAILAILTEK
-189 NDLVGTARRIEGRLK
+189 NDLVGTVRRVEGRLR

-210 PAISMQMMRDCEG
+210 PAITMPLARDCEG
-223 GAKDGDKVAVEILQ
+223 GAKDGDKVAVEILN

-269 QDIRSRFPDKVREE
+269 KDIRTRFPDKVRDE
-283 AKKLENAEVSEKD
+283 AKKFEGAEVSEKD
-296 TEGRMDLRALPI
+296 CEGRMDLRALPI

-326 KTPEGGFE
+326 RTSDGGFE

-342 SNYVKPGS
+342 SNYVKPGT
-350 ELDNEAFNRATSVYY
+350 ELDNEAFSRATSVYY
-365 ADQVVPMLPKQLSN
+365 ADQVVPMLPKALSN
-379 GICSLNEGV
+379 GICSLNENE

-394 CLMHL
+394 CLMRL
-399 DKDGNLIDYRFV
+399 DKDGNLTDYRFV

-420 GVYSEINALLA
+420 GVYAEINALLA
-431 GSADDELKGK
+431 GTADAEIKAK
-441 YHEVLSQLPAM
+441 YADVIDQLPAM

-469 DIESGEVKLILDED
+469 DIESGEVKLILDEN
-483 GHCIDVKKRTS
+483 GRCIDVKKRTS
-494 GESEAMIEEFML
+494 GESESMIEEFML

-533 EKLERLHTLL
+533 EKLERLHALL
-543 QACGINDHFAKDVPT
+543 QACGINDHFAKEVPT
-558 PKELSAILEGVRGG
+558 PKELSAILEGVRGT

-587 KAVYEEKPKGHY
+587 KALYEEKPKGHY

-617 DLAIHRIMTAQL
+617 DLAIHRIMTDLL
-629 KGMDKDTM
+629 KGTEKETM
-637 VLRYSDFA
+637 ILRYTDFA
-645 EKASKQSSEREIIAM
+645 ERASKQSSEREVVAM

-678 LGECYEGRIS
+678 LGECYEGTIS

-717 MLTEGIRLSDPVS
+717 SLTEGVRLTDPAS
-730 GKNWSLGDTMMI
+730 GKSWSLGDKMMI

-751 GKIDFEVAPASTK
+751 GKIDFEVAPAAKN

>member
-1 MTRFV
+1 
-6 QPRVK
+6 
-11 DGAVFL
+11 
-17 CYDRM
+17 
-22 SAAVW
+22 
-27 PLGRVGQ
+27 
-34 LAHDWQRCG
+34 
-43 TLEAAAMEEQ
+43 
-53 GEKNI
+53 
-58 MAMRDKIEHAIQNQP
+58 MRDKIEHAIQNQP
-73 CTVKDLKSKFGGD
+73 CTVKELKQKFGGE
-86 RGSDRKVMEAV
+86 RGADRKVMEAL
-97 DQLVHEAVICQR
+97 DELVREAVVCQR

-148 FIPGRFTR
+148 FIPGRFTK
-156 GAMPGDIVLVE
+156 GAMPGDDVLVE

-178 EGEILAILEEK
+178 EGAILAILTEK
-189 NDLVGTARRIEGRLK
+189 NDLVGTVRRVEGRLR

-210 PAISMQMMRDCEG
+210 PAITMPLARDCEG
-223 GAKDGDKVAVEILQ
+223 GAKDGDKVAVEILN

-269 QDIRSRFPDKVREE
+269 KDIRTRFPDKVRDE
-283 AKKLENAEVSEKD
+283 AKKFEGAEVSEKD
-296 TEGRMDLRALPI
+296 CEGRMDLRALPI

-326 KTPEGGFE
+326 RTSDGGFE

-342 SNYVKPGS
+342 SNYVRPGT
-350 ELDNEAFNRATSVYY
+350 ELDNEAFSRATSVYY
-365 ADQVVPMLPKQLSN
+365 ADQVVPMLPKALSN
-379 GICSLNEGV
+379 GICSLNENE

-394 CLMHL
+394 CLMRL
-399 DKDGNLIDYRFV
+399 DKEGNLTDYRFV

-431 GSADDELKGK
+431 GTADAEIKAK
-441 YHEVLSQLPAM
+441 YADVIDQLPAM

-469 DIESGEVKLILDED
+469 DIESGEVKLILDEN
-483 GHCIDVKKRTS
+483 GRCIDVKKRTS
-494 GESEAMIEEFML
+494 GESESMIEEFML

-533 EKLERLHTLL
+533 EKLERLHALL

-558 PKELSAILEGVRGG
+558 PKELSAILEGVRGT

-587 KAVYEEKPKGHY
+587 KALYEEKPKGHY

-617 DLAIHRIMTAQL
+617 DLAIHRIMTDML
-629 KGMDKDTM
+629 KGTEKETM
-637 VLRYSDFA
+637 ILRYTDFA
-645 EKASKQSSEREIIAM
+645 ERASKQSSEREVIAM

-678 LGECYEGRIS
+678 LGECYEGTIS

-717 MLTEGIRLSDPVS
+717 SLTEGVRLTDPAS
-730 GKNWSLGDTMMI
+730 GKTWSLGDKMMI

-751 GKIDFEVAPASTK
+751 GKIDFEVAPAAKA

>member
-1 MTRFV
+1 
-6 QPRVK
+6 
-11 DGAVFL
+11 
-17 CYDRM
+17 M
-22 SAAVW
+22 S
-27 PLGRVGQ
+27 
-34 LAHDWQRCG
+34 
-43 TLEAAAMEEQ
+43 
-53 GEKNI
+53 
-58 MAMRDKIEHAIQNQP
+58 MRDKIEHAIQNQP
-73 CTVKDLKSKFGGD
+73 CTVKELKQKFGGE
-86 RGSDRKVMEAV
+86 RGADRKVMEAL
-97 DQLVHEAVICQR
+97 DELVREAVVCQR

-148 FIPGRFTR
+148 FIPGRFTK
-156 GAMPGDIVLVE
+156 GAMPGDEVLVE
-167 KFEHPRVEGSD
+167 KFEHPRMEGSD
-178 EGEILAILEEK
+178 EGTILAVLTEK
-189 NDLVGTARRIEGRLK
+189 NDLVGTVRRVEGRLR

-210 PAISMQMMRDCEG
+210 PAITMPLARDCEG
-223 GAKDGDKVAVEILQ
+223 GAKDGDKVAVEILN

-269 QDIRSRFPDKVREE
+269 KDIRTRFPDKVREE
-283 AKKLENAEVSEKD
+283 AKKFEGAEISEKD
-296 TEGRMDLRALPI
+296 CEGRMDLRALPI

-313 AETKDIDDAISLT
+313 AETKDIDDAVSLT
-326 KTPEGGFE
+326 RTSDGGFE

-342 SNYVKPGS
+342 SNYVKPGT
-350 ELDNEAFNRATSVYY
+350 ELDNEAFSRATSVYY
-365 ADQVVPMLPKQLSN
+365 ADQVVPMLPKALSN
-379 GICSLNEGV
+379 GICSLNENE

-394 CLMHL
+394 CLMRL
-399 DKDGNLIDYRFV
+399 DKDGNLTDYRFV

-420 GVYSEINALLA
+420 GVYAEINALLA
-431 GSADDELKGK
+431 GTADAEIKAK
-441 YHEVLSQLPAM
+441 YVDVIDQLPAM

-469 DIESGEVKLILDED
+469 DIESGEVKLILDEN
-483 GHCIDVKKRTS
+483 GRCIDVKKRTS
-494 GESEAMIEEFML
+494 GESESMIEEFML

-533 EKLERLHTLL
+533 EKLERLHALL
-543 QACGINDHFAKDVPT
+543 QACGINDHFAKEVPT
-558 PKELSAILEGVRGG
+558 PKELSAILEGVRGT

-587 KAVYEEKPKGHY
+587 KALYEEKPKGHY

-617 DLAIHRIMTAQL
+617 DLAIHRIMTDLL
-629 KGMDKDTM
+629 KGTEKETM
-637 VLRYSDFA
+637 ILRYTDFA
-645 EKASKQSSEREIIAM
+645 ERASKQSSEREVVAM

-678 LGECYEGRIS
+678 LGECYEGTIS

-717 MLTEGIRLSDPVS
+717 SLTEGVRLTDPAS
-730 GKNWSLGDTMMI
+730 GKSWSLGDKMMI

-751 GKIDFEVAPASTK
+751 GKIDFEVAPAAKN

>member
-1 MTRFV
+1 
-6 QPRVK
+6 
-11 DGAVFL
+11 
-17 CYDRM
+17 M
-22 SAAVW
+22 S
-27 PLGRVGQ
+27 
-34 LAHDWQRCG
+34 
-43 TLEAAAMEEQ
+43 
-53 GEKNI
+53 
-58 MAMRDKIEHAIQNQP
+58 MRDKIEHAIQNQP
-73 CTVKDLKSKFGGD
+73 CTVKELKQKFGGE
-86 RGSDRKVMEAV
+86 RGADRKVMEAL
-97 DQLVHEAVICQR
+97 DELVREAVVCQR

-148 FIPGRFTR
+148 FIPGRFTK
-156 GAMPGDIVLVE
+156 GAMPGDDVLVE

-178 EGEILAILEEK
+178 EGAILAILTEK
-189 NDLVGTARRIEGRLK
+189 NDLVGTVRRVEGRLR

-210 PAISMQMMRDCEG
+210 PAITMPLARDCEG
-223 GAKDGDKVAVEILQ
+223 GAKDGDKVAVEILN
-237 RGNRQE
+237 RGSRQE

-269 QDIRSRFPDKVREE
+269 KDIRTRFPDKVRDE
-283 AKKLENAEVSEKD
+283 AKKFEGAEVSEKD
-296 TEGRMDLRALPI
+296 CEGRMDLRALPI

-326 KTPEGGFE
+326 RTSDGGFE

-342 SNYVKPGS
+342 SNYVKPGT
-350 ELDNEAFNRATSVYY
+350 ELDNEAFSRATSVYY
-365 ADQVVPMLPKQLSN
+365 ADQVVPMLPKALSN
-379 GICSLNEGV
+379 GICSLNENE

-394 CLMHL
+394 CLMRL
-399 DKDGNLIDYRFV
+399 DKEGDLTDYRFV

-431 GSADDELKGK
+431 GTADAEIKAK
-441 YHEVLSQLPAM
+441 YADVIDQLPAM

-469 DIESGEVKLILDED
+469 DIESGEVKLILDEN
-483 GHCIDVKKRTS
+483 GRCIDVKKRTS
-494 GESEAMIEEFML
+494 GESESMIEEFML
-506 LANQCAAHFARVK
+506 LTNQCAAHFARVK

-533 EKLERLHTLL
+533 EKLERLHALL

-558 PKELSAILEGVRGG
+558 PKELSAILEGVRGT
-572 PYEQIINT
+572 PYEQIVNT

-587 KAVYEEKPKGHY
+587 KALYEEKPKGHY

-617 DLAIHRIMTAQL
+617 DLAIHRIMTDML
-629 KGMDKDTM
+629 KGTEKETM
-637 VLRYSDFA
+637 ILRYTDFA
-645 EKASKQSSEREIIAM
+645 ERASKQSSEREVIAM

-678 LGECYEGRIS
+678 LGECYEGTIS

-717 MLTEGIRLSDPVS
+717 SLTEGVRLTDPAS
-730 GKNWSLGDTMMI
+730 GKTWSLGDKMMI

-751 GKIDFEVAPASTK
+751 GKIDFEVAPAAKA

>member
-1 MTRFV
+1 
-6 QPRVK
+6 
-11 DGAVFL
+11 
-17 CYDRM
+17 
-22 SAAVW
+22 
-27 PLGRVGQ
+27 
-34 LAHDWQRCG
+34 
-43 TLEAAAMEEQ
+43 
-53 GEKNI
+53 
-58 MAMRDKIEHAIQNQP
+58 MRDKIEHAIQNQP
-73 CTVKDLKSKFGGD
+73 CTVKELKQKFGGE
-86 RGSDRKVMEAV
+86 RGADRKVMEAL
-97 DQLVHEAVICQR
+97 DELVREAVVCQR

-148 FIPGRFTR
+148 FIPGRFTK
-156 GAMPGDIVLVE
+156 GAMPGDDVLVE

-178 EGEILAILEEK
+178 EGAILAILTEK
-189 NDLVGTARRIEGRLK
+189 NDLVGTVRRVEGRLR

-210 PAISMQMMRDCEG
+210 PAITMPLARDCEG
-223 GAKDGDKVAVEILQ
+223 GAKDGDKVAVEILN

-269 QDIRSRFPDKVREE
+269 KDIRTRFPDKVRDE
-283 AKKLENAEVSEKD
+283 AKKFEGAEVSEKD
-296 TEGRMDLRALPI
+296 CEGRMDLRALPI

-326 KTPEGGFE
+326 RTSDGGFE

-342 SNYVKPGS
+342 SNYVKPGT
-350 ELDNEAFNRATSVYY
+350 ELDNEAFSRATSVYY
-365 ADQVVPMLPKQLSN
+365 ADQVVPMLPKALSN
-379 GICSLNEGV
+379 GICSLNENE

-394 CLMHL
+394 CLMRL
-399 DKDGNLIDYRFV
+399 DKEGGLTDYRFV

-431 GSADDELKGK
+431 GTADAEIKAK
-441 YHEVLSQLPAM
+441 YADVIDQLPAM

-469 DIESGEVKLILDED
+469 DIESGEVKLILDEN
-483 GHCIDVKKRTS
+483 GRCIDVKKRTS
-494 GESEAMIEEFML
+494 GESESMIEEFML

-533 EKLERLHTLL
+533 EKLERLHALL

-558 PKELSAILEGVRGG
+558 PKELSAILEGVRGT

-587 KAVYEEKPKGHY
+587 KALYEEKPKGHY

-617 DLAIHRIMTAQL
+617 DLAIHRIMTDML
-629 KGMDKDTM
+629 KGTEKETM
-637 VLRYSDFA
+637 ILRYTDFA
-645 EKASKQSSEREIIAM
+645 ERASKQSSEREVIAM

-678 LGECYEGRIS
+678 LGECYEGTIS

-717 MLTEGIRLSDPVS
+717 SLTEGVRLTDPAS
-730 GKNWSLGDTMMI
+730 GKSWSLGDKMMI

-751 GKIDFEVAPASTK
+751 GKIDFEVAPAAKA

>member
-1 MTRFV
+1 
-6 QPRVK
+6 
-11 DGAVFL
+11 
-17 CYDRM
+17 M
-22 SAAVW
+22 S
-27 PLGRVGQ
+27 
-34 LAHDWQRCG
+34 
-43 TLEAAAMEEQ
+43 
-53 GEKNI
+53 
-58 MAMRDKIEHAIQNQP
+58 MRDKIEHAIQNQP
-73 CTVKDLKSKFGGD
+73 CTVKELKQKFGGE
-86 RGSDRKVMEAV
+86 RGADRKVMEAL
-97 DQLVHEAVICQR
+97 DELVREAVVCQR

-148 FIPGRFTR
+148 FIPGRFTK
-156 GAMPGDIVLVE
+156 GAMPGDDVLVE

-178 EGEILAILEEK
+178 EGAILAILTEK
-189 NDLVGTARRIEGRLK
+189 NDLVGTVRRVEGRLR

-210 PAISMQMMRDCEG
+210 PAITMPLARDCEG
-223 GAKDGDKVAVEILQ
+223 GAKDGDKVAVEILN

-269 QDIRSRFPDKVREE
+269 KDIRTRFPDKVRDE
-283 AKKLENAEVSEKD
+283 AKKFEGAEVSEKD
-296 TEGRMDLRALPI
+296 CEGRMDLRTLPI

-313 AETKDIDDAISLT
+313 AETKDIDDAVSLT
-326 KTPEGGFE
+326 RTSDGGFE

-342 SNYVKPGS
+342 SNYVKPGT
-350 ELDNEAFNRATSVYY
+350 ELDNEAFSRATSVYY
-365 ADQVVPMLPKQLSN
+365 ADQVVPMLPKALSN
-379 GICSLNEGV
+379 GICSLNENE

-394 CLMHL
+394 CLMRL
-399 DKDGNLIDYRFV
+399 DKEGNLTDYRFV

-431 GSADDELKGK
+431 GTADAEIKAK
-441 YHEVLSQLPAM
+441 YADVIDQLPAM

-469 DIESGEVKLILDED
+469 DIESGEVKLILDEN
-483 GHCIDVKKRTS
+483 GRCIDVKKRTS
-494 GESEAMIEEFML
+494 GESESMIEEFML

-543 QACGINDHFAKDVPT
+543 QACGINDHFAKDVPA
-558 PKELSAILEGVRGG
+558 PKELSAILEGVRGT

-587 KAVYEEKPKGHY
+587 KALYEEKPKGHY

-617 DLAIHRIMTAQL
+617 DLAIHRIMTDML
-629 KGMDKDTM
+629 KGTEKETM
-637 VLRYSDFA
+637 ILRYTDFA
-645 EKASKQSSEREIIAM
+645 ERASKQSSEREVIAM

-678 LGECYEGRIS
+678 LGECYEGTIS

-717 MLTEGIRLSDPVS
+717 SLTEGVRLTDPAS
-730 GKNWSLGDTMMI
+730 GKTWSLGDKMMI

-751 GKIDFEVAPASTK
+751 GKIDFEVAPAAKA

>member
-1 MTRFV
+1 
-6 QPRVK
+6 
-11 DGAVFL
+11 
-17 CYDRM
+17 M
-22 SAAVW
+22 S
-27 PLGRVGQ
+27 
-34 LAHDWQRCG
+34 
-43 TLEAAAMEEQ
+43 
-53 GEKNI
+53 
-58 MAMRDKIEHAIQNQP
+58 MRDKIEHAIQNQP
-73 CTVKDLKSKFGGD
+73 CTVKELKQKFGGE
-86 RGSDRKVMEAV
+86 RGADRKVMEAL
-97 DQLVHEAVICQR
+97 DELVREAVVCQR

-148 FIPGRFTR
+148 FIPGRFTK
-156 GAMPGDIVLVE
+156 GAMPGDEVLVE
-167 KFEHPRVEGSD
+167 KFEHPRMEGSD
-178 EGEILAILEEK
+178 EGTILAVLTEK
-189 NDLVGTARRIEGRLK
+189 NDLVGTVRRVEGRLR

-210 PAISMQMMRDCEG
+210 PAITMPLARDCEG
-223 GAKDGDKVAVEILQ
+223 GAKDGDKVAVEILN

-269 QDIRSRFPDKVREE
+269 KDIRTRFPDKVRDE
-283 AKKLENAEVSEKD
+283 AKKFEGAEVSEKD
-296 TEGRMDLRALPI
+296 CEGRMDLRALPI

-326 KTPEGGFE
+326 RTSDGGFE

-342 SNYVKPGS
+342 SNYVKPGT
-350 ELDNEAFNRATSVYY
+350 ELDNEAFSRATSVYY
-365 ADQVVPMLPKQLSN
+365 ADQVVPMLPKALSN
-379 GICSLNEGV
+379 GICSLNENE

-394 CLMHL
+394 CLMRL
-399 DKDGNLIDYRFV
+399 DKDGNLTDYRFV

-420 GVYSEINALLA
+420 GVYAEINALLA
-431 GSADDELKGK
+431 GTADAEIKAK
-441 YHEVLSQLPAM
+441 YADVIDQLPAM

-469 DIESGEVKLILDED
+469 DIESGEVKLILDEN
-483 GHCIDVKKRTS
+483 GRCIDVKKRTS
-494 GESEAMIEEFML
+494 GESESMIEEFML

-533 EKLERLHTLL
+533 EKLERLHALL
-543 QACGINDHFAKDVPT
+543 QACGINDHFAKEVPT
-558 PKELSAILEGVRGG
+558 PKELSAILEGVRGT

-587 KAVYEEKPKGHY
+587 KALYEEKPKGHY

-617 DLAIHRIMTAQL
+617 DLAIHRIMTDLL
-629 KGMDKDTM
+629 KGTEKETM
-637 VLRYSDFA
+637 ILRYTDFA
-645 EKASKQSSEREIIAM
+645 ERASKQSSEREVVAM

-678 LGECYEGRIS
+678 LGECYEGTIS

-717 MLTEGIRLSDPVS
+717 SLTEGVRLTDPAS
-730 GKNWSLGDTMMI
+730 GKTWSLGDKMMI

-751 GKIDFEVAPASTK
+751 GKIDFEVAPAAKN

>member
-1 MTRFV
+1 
-6 QPRVK
+6 
-11 DGAVFL
+11 
-17 CYDRM
+17 
-22 SAAVW
+22 
-27 PLGRVGQ
+27 
-34 LAHDWQRCG
+34 
-43 TLEAAAMEEQ
+43 
-53 GEKNI
+53 
-58 MAMRDKIEHAIQNQP
+58 MRDKIEHAIQNQP
-73 CTVKDLKSKFGGD
+73 CTVKELKQKFGGE
-86 RGSDRKVMEAV
+86 RGADRKVMEAL
-97 DQLVHEAVICQR
+97 DELVREAVVCQR

-148 FIPGRFTR
+148 FIPGRFTK
-156 GAMPGDIVLVE
+156 GAMPGDDVLVE

-178 EGEILAILEEK
+178 EGAILAILTEK
-189 NDLVGTARRIEGRLK
+189 NDLVGTVRRVEGRLR

-210 PAISMQMMRDCEG
+210 PAITMPLARDCEG
-223 GAKDGDKVAVEILQ
+223 GAKDGDKVAVEILN
-237 RGNRQE
+237 RGSRQE

-269 QDIRSRFPDKVREE
+269 KDIRTRFPDKVRDE
-283 AKKLENAEVSEKD
+283 AKKFEGAEVSEKD
-296 TEGRMDLRALPI
+296 CEGRMDLRALPI

-326 KTPEGGFE
+326 RTSDGGFE

-342 SNYVKPGS
+342 SNYVKPGT
-350 ELDNEAFNRATSVYY
+350 ELDNEAFSRATSVYY
-365 ADQVVPMLPKQLSN
+365 ADQVVPMLPKALSN
-379 GICSLNEGV
+379 GICSLNENE

-394 CLMHL
+394 CLMRL
-399 DKDGNLIDYRFV
+399 DKEGDLTDYRFV

-431 GSADDELKGK
+431 GTADAEIKAK
-441 YHEVLSQLPAM
+441 YADVIDQLPAM

-469 DIESGEVKLILDED
+469 DIESGEVKLILDEN
-483 GHCIDVKKRTS
+483 GRCIDVKKRTS
-494 GESEAMIEEFML
+494 GESESMIEEFML

-533 EKLERLHTLL
+533 EKLERLHALL

-558 PKELSAILEGVRGG
+558 PKELSAILEGVRGT
-572 PYEQIINT
+572 PYEQIVNT

-587 KAVYEEKPKGHY
+587 KALYEEKPKGHY

-617 DLAIHRIMTAQL
+617 DLAIHRIMTDLL
-629 KGMDKDTM
+629 KGTEKETM
-637 VLRYSDFA
+637 ILRYTDFA
-645 EKASKQSSEREIIAM
+645 ERASKQSSEREVIAM

-678 LGECYEGRIS
+678 LGECYEGTIS

-717 MLTEGIRLSDPVS
+717 SLTEGVRLTDPAS
-730 GKNWSLGDTMMI
+730 GKTWSLGDKMMI

-751 GKIDFEVAPASTK
+751 GKIDFEVAPAAKA

>member
-1 MTRFV
+1 
-6 QPRVK
+6 
-11 DGAVFL
+11 
-17 CYDRM
+17 M
-22 SAAVW
+22 S
-27 PLGRVGQ
+27 
-34 LAHDWQRCG
+34 
-43 TLEAAAMEEQ
+43 
-53 GEKNI
+53 
-58 MAMRDKIEHAIQNQP
+58 MRDKIEHAIQNQP
-73 CTVKDLKSKFGGD
+73 CTVKELKQKFGGE
-86 RGSDRKVMEAV
+86 RGADRKVMEAL
-97 DQLVHEAVICQR
+97 DELVREAVVCQR

-148 FIPGRFTR
+148 FIPGRFTK
-156 GAMPGDIVLVE
+156 GAMPGDDVLVE

-178 EGEILAILEEK
+178 EGAILAILTEK
-189 NDLVGTARRIEGRLK
+189 NDLVGTVRRVEGRLR

-210 PAISMQMMRDCEG
+210 PAITMPLARDCEG
-223 GAKDGDKVAVEILQ
+223 GAKDGDKVAVEILN
-237 RGNRQE
+237 RGSRQE

-269 QDIRSRFPDKVREE
+269 KDIRTRFPDKVRDE
-283 AKKLENAEVSEKD
+283 AKKFEGAEVSEKD
-296 TEGRMDLRALPI
+296 CEGRMDLRALPI

-326 KTPEGGFE
+326 RTSDGGFE

-342 SNYVKPGS
+342 SNYVKPGT
-350 ELDNEAFNRATSVYY
+350 ELDNEAFSRATSVYY
-365 ADQVVPMLPKQLSN
+365 ADQVVPMLPKALSN
-379 GICSLNEGV
+379 GICSLNENE

-394 CLMHL
+394 CLMRL
-399 DKDGNLIDYRFV
+399 DKEGNLTDYRFV

-431 GSADDELKGK
+431 GTADAEIKAK
-441 YHEVLSQLPAM
+441 YADVIDQLPAM

-469 DIESGEVKLILDED
+469 DIESGEVKLILDEN
-483 GHCIDVKKRTS
+483 GRCIDVKKRTS
-494 GESEAMIEEFML
+494 GESESMIEEFML

-533 EKLERLHTLL
+533 EKLERLHALL

-558 PKELSAILEGVRGG
+558 PKELSAILEGVRGT

-587 KAVYEEKPKGHY
+587 KALYEEKPKGHY

-617 DLAIHRIMTAQL
+617 DLAIHRIMTDLL
-629 KGMDKDTM
+629 KGTGKETM
-637 VLRYSDFA
+637 ILRYTDFA
-645 EKASKQSSEREIIAM
+645 ERASKQSSEREVIAM

-678 LGECYEGRIS
+678 LGECYEGTIS

-717 MLTEGIRLSDPVS
+717 SLTEGVRLTDPAS
-730 GKNWSLGDTMMI
+730 GKTWSLGDKMMI

-751 GKIDFEVAPASTK
+751 GKIDFEVAPAAKA

>member
-1 MTRFV
+1 
-6 QPRVK
+6 
-11 DGAVFL
+11 
-17 CYDRM
+17 M
-22 SAAVW
+22 S
-27 PLGRVGQ
+27 
-34 LAHDWQRCG
+34 
-43 TLEAAAMEEQ
+43 
-53 GEKNI
+53 
-58 MAMRDKIEHAIQNQP
+58 MRDKIEHAIQNQP
-73 CTVKDLKSKFGGD
+73 CTVKELKQKFGGE
-86 RGSDRKVMEAV
+86 RGADRKVMEAL
-97 DQLVHEAVICQR
+97 DELVREAVVCQR

-148 FIPGRFTR
+148 FIPGRFTK
-156 GAMPGDIVLVE
+156 GAMPGDDVLVE

-178 EGEILAILEEK
+178 EGAILAILTEK
-189 NDLVGTARRIEGRLK
+189 NDLVGTVRRVEGRLR

-210 PAISMQMMRDCEG
+210 PAITMPLARDCEG
-223 GAKDGDKVAVEILQ
+223 GAKDGDKVAVEILN

-269 QDIRSRFPDKVREE
+269 KDIRTRFPDKVRDE
-283 AKKLENAEVSEKD
+283 AKKFEGAEVSEKD
-296 TEGRMDLRALPI
+296 CEGRMDLRTLPI

-326 KTPEGGFE
+326 RTSDGGFE

-342 SNYVKPGS
+342 SNYVKPGT
-350 ELDNEAFNRATSVYY
+350 ELDNEAFSRATSVYY
-365 ADQVVPMLPKQLSN
+365 ADQVVPMLPKALSN
-379 GICSLNEGV
+379 GICSLNENE

-394 CLMHL
+394 CLMRL
-399 DKDGNLIDYRFV
+399 DKDGGLTDYRFV

-431 GSADDELKGK
+431 GTADAEIKAK
-441 YHEVLSQLPAM
+441 YADVIDQLPAM

-469 DIESGEVKLILDED
+469 DIESGEVKLILDEN
-483 GHCIDVKKRTS
+483 GRCIDVKKRTS
-494 GESEAMIEEFML
+494 GESESMIEEFML

-558 PKELSAILEGVRGG
+558 PKELSAILEGVRGT

-587 KAVYEEKPKGHY
+587 KALYEEKPKGHY

-617 DLAIHRIMTAQL
+617 DLAIHRIMTDML
-629 KGMDKDTM
+629 KGTEKETM
-637 VLRYSDFA
+637 ILRYTDFA
-645 EKASKQSSEREIIAM
+645 ERASKQSSEREVIAM

-678 LGECYEGRIS
+678 LGECYEGTIS

-717 MLTEGIRLSDPVS
+717 SLTEGVRLTDPAS
-730 GKNWSLGDTMMI
+730 GKTWSLGDKMMI

-751 GKIDFEVAPASTK
+751 GKIDFEVAPAAKA

>member
-1 MTRFV
+1 
-6 QPRVK
+6 
-11 DGAVFL
+11 
-17 CYDRM
+17 M
-22 SAAVW
+22 S
-27 PLGRVGQ
+27 
-34 LAHDWQRCG
+34 
-43 TLEAAAMEEQ
+43 
-53 GEKNI
+53 
-58 MAMRDKIEHAIQNQP
+58 MRDKIEHAIQNQP
-73 CTVKDLKSKFGGD
+73 CTVKELKQKFGGE
-86 RGSDRKVMEAV
+86 RGADRKVMEAL
-97 DQLVHEAVICQR
+97 DELVREAVVCQR

-148 FIPGRFTR
+148 FIPGRFTK
-156 GAMPGDIVLVE
+156 GAMPGDEVLVE
-167 KFEHPRVEGSD
+167 KFEHPRMEGSD
-178 EGEILAILEEK
+178 EGTILAVLTEK
-189 NDLVGTARRIEGRLK
+189 NDLVGTVRRVEGRLR

-210 PAISMQMMRDCEG
+210 PAITMPLARDCEG
-223 GAKDGDKVAVEILQ
+223 GAKDGDKVAVEILN

-269 QDIRSRFPDKVREE
+269 KDIRTRFPDKVRDE
-283 AKKLENAEVSEKD
+283 AKKFEGAEVSEKD
-296 TEGRMDLRALPI
+296 CEGRMDLRALPI

-326 KTPEGGFE
+326 RTSDGGFE

-342 SNYVKPGS
+342 SNYVKPGT
-350 ELDNEAFNRATSVYY
+350 ELDNEAFSRATSVYY
-365 ADQVVPMLPKQLSN
+365 ADQVVPMLPKALSN
-379 GICSLNEGV
+379 GICSLNENE

-394 CLMHL
+394 CLMRL
-399 DKDGNLIDYRFV
+399 DKDGNLTDYRFV

-420 GVYSEINALLA
+420 GVYAEINALLA
-431 GSADDELKGK
+431 GTADAETKAK
-441 YHEVLSQLPAM
+441 YADVIDQLPAM

-469 DIESGEVKLILDED
+469 DIESGEVKLILDEN
-483 GHCIDVKKRTS
+483 GRCIDVKKRTS
-494 GESEAMIEEFML
+494 GESESMIEEFML

-533 EKLERLHTLL
+533 EKLERLHALL
-543 QACGINDHFAKDVPT
+543 QACGINDHFAKEVPT
-558 PKELSAILEGVRGG
+558 PKELSAILEGVRGT

-587 KAVYEEKPKGHY
+587 KALYEEKPKGHY

-617 DLAIHRIMTAQL
+617 DLAIHRIMTDML
-629 KGMDKDTM
+629 KGTEKETM
-637 VLRYSDFA
+637 ILRYTDFA
-645 EKASKQSSEREIIAM
+645 ERASKQSSEREVVAM

-678 LGECYEGRIS
+678 LGECYEGTIS

-717 MLTEGIRLSDPVS
+717 SLTEGVRLTDPAS
-730 GKNWSLGDTMMI
+730 GKTWSLGDKMMI

-751 GKIDFEVAPASTK
+751 GKIDFEVAPAAKN

>member
-1 MTRFV
+1 
-6 QPRVK
+6 
-11 DGAVFL
+11 
-17 CYDRM
+17 M
-22 SAAVW
+22 S
-27 PLGRVGQ
+27 
-34 LAHDWQRCG
+34 
-43 TLEAAAMEEQ
+43 
-53 GEKNI
+53 
-58 MAMRDKIEHAIQNQP
+58 MRDKIEHAIQNQP
-73 CTVKDLKSKFGGD
+73 CTVKELKQKFGGE
-86 RGSDRKVMEAV
+86 RGADRKVMEAL
-97 DQLVHEAVICQR
+97 DELVREAVVCQR

-148 FIPGRFTR
+148 FIPGRFTK
-156 GAMPGDIVLVE
+156 GAMPGDEVLVE
-167 KFEHPRVEGSD
+167 KFEHPRMEGSD
-178 EGEILAILEEK
+178 EGTILAVLTEK
-189 NDLVGTARRIEGRLK
+189 NDLVGTVRRVEGRLR

-210 PAISMQMMRDCEG
+210 PAITMPLARDCEG
-223 GAKDGDKVAVEILQ
+223 GAKDGDKVAVEILN

-269 QDIRSRFPDKVREE
+269 KDIRTRFPDKVREE
-283 AKKLENAEVSEKD
+283 AKKFEGAEISEKD
-296 TEGRMDLRALPI
+296 CEGRMDLRALPI

-313 AETKDIDDAISLT
+313 AETKDIDDAVSLT
-326 KTPEGGFE
+326 RTSDGGFE

-342 SNYVKPGS
+342 SNYVKPGT
-350 ELDNEAFNRATSVYY
+350 ELDNEAFSRATSVYY
-365 ADQVVPMLPKQLSN
+365 ADQVVPMLPKALSN
-379 GICSLNEGV
+379 GICSLNENE

-394 CLMHL
+394 CLMRL
-399 DKDGNLIDYRFV
+399 DKDGNLTDYRFV

-420 GVYSEINALLA
+420 GVYAEINALLA
-431 GSADDELKGK
+431 GTADAEIKAK
-441 YHEVLSQLPAM
+441 YADVIDQLPAM

-469 DIESGEVKLILDED
+469 DIESGEVKLILDEN
-483 GHCIDVKKRTS
+483 GRCIDVKKRTS
-494 GESEAMIEEFML
+494 GESESMIEEFML

-533 EKLERLHTLL
+533 EKLERLHALL
-543 QACGINDHFAKDVPT
+543 QACGINDHFAKEVPT

-587 KAVYEEKPKGHY
+587 KALYEEKPKGHY
-599 GLVLK
+599 GLVLQ

-629 KGMDKDTM
+629 KGTDKDTM
-637 VLRYSDFA
+637 ILRYTDFA
-645 EKASKQSSEREIIAM
+645 ERASKQASEREVIAM

-678 LGECYEGRIS
+678 LGESYEGRIS

-698 LDNGVEGFVPAS
+698 LENGVEGFVPAS

-717 MLTEGIRLSDPVS
+717 MLTEGVRLSDPVS
-730 GKNWSLGDTMMI
+730 GRNWSLGDTMMI
-742 TIVRADVNL
+742 TIVRSDVNL
-751 GKIDFEVAPASTK
+751 GKIDFEVAQPTAK

>member
-1 MTRFV
+1 
-6 QPRVK
+6 
-11 DGAVFL
+11 
-17 CYDRM
+17 M
-22 SAAVW
+22 S
-27 PLGRVGQ
+27 
-34 LAHDWQRCG
+34 
-43 TLEAAAMEEQ
+43 
-53 GEKNI
+53 
-58 MAMRDKIEHAIQNQP
+58 MRDKIEHAIQNQP
-73 CTVKDLKSKFGGD
+73 CTVKELKQKFGGE
-86 RGSDRKVMEAV
+86 RGADRKVMEAL
-97 DQLVHEAVICQR
+97 DELVREAVVCQR

-148 FIPGRFTR
+148 FIPGRFTK
-156 GAMPGDIVLVE
+156 GAMPGDDVLVE

-178 EGEILAILEEK
+178 EGAILAILTEK
-189 NDLVGTARRIEGRLK
+189 NDLVGTVRRVEGRLR

-210 PAISMQMMRDCEG
+210 PAITMPLARDCEG
-223 GAKDGDKVAVEILQ
+223 GAKDGDKVAVEILN
-237 RGNRQE
+237 RGSRQE

-269 QDIRSRFPDKVREE
+269 KDIRTRFPDKVRDE
-283 AKKLENAEVSEKD
+283 AKKFEGAEVSEKD
-296 TEGRMDLRALPI
+296 CEGRMDLRALPI

-326 KTPEGGFE
+326 RTSDGGFE

-342 SNYVKPGS
+342 SNYVKPGT
-350 ELDNEAFNRATSVYY
+350 ELDNEAFSRATSVYY
-365 ADQVVPMLPKQLSN
+365 ADQVVPMLPKALSN
-379 GICSLNEGV
+379 GICSLNENE

-394 CLMHL
+394 CLMRL
-399 DKDGNLIDYRFV
+399 DKGGDLTDYRFV

-431 GSADDELKGK
+431 GTADAEIKAK
-441 YHEVLSQLPAM
+441 YADVIDQLPAM

-469 DIESGEVKLILDED
+469 DIESGEVKLILDEN
-483 GHCIDVKKRTS
+483 GRCIDVKKRTS
-494 GESEAMIEEFML
+494 GESESMIEEFML

-543 QACGINDHFAKDVPT
+543 QACGINDHFAKDVPI
-558 PKELSAILEGVRGG
+558 PKELSAILEGVRGT
-572 PYEQIINT
+572 PYEQIVNT

-587 KAVYEEKPKGHY
+587 KALYEEKPKGHY

-617 DLAIHRIMTAQL
+617 DLAIHRIMTDLL
-629 KGMDKDTM
+629 KGTEKETM
-637 VLRYSDFA
+637 ILRYTDFA
-645 EKASKQSSEREIIAM
+645 ERASKQSSEREVIAM

-678 LGECYEGRIS
+678 LGECYEGTIS

-717 MLTEGIRLSDPVS
+717 SLTEGVRLTDPAS
-730 GKNWSLGDTMMI
+730 GKTWSLGDKMMI

-751 GKIDFEVAPASTK
+751 GKIDFEVAPAAKA

>member
-1 MTRFV
+1 
-6 QPRVK
+6 
-11 DGAVFL
+11 
-17 CYDRM
+17 
-22 SAAVW
+22 
-27 PLGRVGQ
+27 
-34 LAHDWQRCG
+34 
-43 TLEAAAMEEQ
+43 
-53 GEKNI
+53 
-58 MAMRDKIEHAIQNQP
+58 MRDKIEHAIQNQP
-73 CTVKDLKSKFGGD
+73 CTVKELKQKFGGE
-86 RGSDRKVMEAV
+86 RGADRKVMEAL
-97 DQLVHEAVICQR
+97 DELVREAVVCQR

-148 FIPGRFTR
+148 FIPGRFTK
-156 GAMPGDIVLVE
+156 GAMPGDEVLVE
-167 KFEHPRVEGSD
+167 KFEHPRMEGSD
-178 EGEILAILEEK
+178 EGTILAVLTEK
-189 NDLVGTARRIEGRLK
+189 NDLVGTVRRVEGRLR

-210 PAISMQMMRDCEG
+210 PAITMPLARDCEG
-223 GAKDGDKVAVEILQ
+223 GAKDGDKVAVEILN

-269 QDIRSRFPDKVREE
+269 KDIRTRFPDKVREE
-283 AKKLENAEVSEKD
+283 AKKFEGAEISEKD
-296 TEGRMDLRALPI
+296 CEGRMDLRALPI

-313 AETKDIDDAISLT
+313 AETKDIDDAVSLT
-326 KTPEGGFE
+326 RTSDGGFE

-342 SNYVKPGS
+342 SNYVKPGT
-350 ELDNEAFNRATSVYY
+350 ELDNEAFSRATSVYY
-365 ADQVVPMLPKQLSN
+365 ADQVVPMLPKALSN
-379 GICSLNEGV
+379 GICSLNENE

-394 CLMHL
+394 CLMRL
-399 DKDGNLIDYRFV
+399 DKDGNLTDYRFV

-420 GVYSEINALLA
+420 GVYAEINALLA
-431 GSADDELKGK
+431 GTADAETKAK
-441 YHEVLSQLPAM
+441 YADVIDQLPAM

-469 DIESGEVKLILDED
+469 DIESGEVKLILDEN
-483 GHCIDVKKRTS
+483 GRCIDVKKRTS
-494 GESEAMIEEFML
+494 GESESMIEEFML

-533 EKLERLHTLL
+533 EKLERLHALL
-543 QACGINDHFAKDVPT
+543 QACGINDHFAKEVPT
-558 PKELSAILEGVRGG
+558 PKELSAILEGVRGT

-587 KAVYEEKPKGHY
+587 KALYEEKPKGHY

-617 DLAIHRIMTAQL
+617 DLAIHRIMTDML
-629 KGMDKDTM
+629 KGTEKETM
-637 VLRYSDFA
+637 ILRYTDFA
-645 EKASKQSSEREIIAM
+645 ERASKQSSEREVVAM

-678 LGECYEGRIS
+678 LGECYEGTIS

-717 MLTEGIRLSDPVS
+717 SLTEGVRLTDPAS
-730 GKNWSLGDTMMI
+730 GKSWSLGDKMMI

-751 GKIDFEVAPASTK
+751 GKIDFEVAPAAKN

>member
-1 MTRFV
+1 
-6 QPRVK
+6 
-11 DGAVFL
+11 
-17 CYDRM
+17 M
-22 SAAVW
+22 S
-27 PLGRVGQ
+27 
-34 LAHDWQRCG
+34 
-43 TLEAAAMEEQ
+43 
-53 GEKNI
+53 
-58 MAMRDKIEHAIQNQP
+58 MRDKIEHAIQNQP
-73 CTVKDLKSKFGGD
+73 CTVKELKQKFGGE
-86 RGSDRKVMEAV
+86 RGADRKVMEAL
-97 DQLVHEAVICQR
+97 DELVREAVVCQR

-148 FIPGRFTR
+148 FIPGRFTK
-156 GAMPGDIVLVE
+156 GAMPGDEVLVE
-167 KFEHPRVEGSD
+167 KFEHPRMEGSD
-178 EGEILAILEEK
+178 EGTILAVLTEK
-189 NDLVGTARRIEGRLK
+189 NDLVGTVRRVEGRLR

-210 PAISMQMMRDCEG
+210 PAITMPLARDCEG
-223 GAKDGDKVAVEILQ
+223 GAKDGDKVAVEILN

-269 QDIRSRFPDKVREE
+269 KDIRTRFPDKVREE
-283 AKKLENAEVSEKD
+283 AKKFEGAEISEKD
-296 TEGRMDLRALPI
+296 CEGRMDLRALPI

-313 AETKDIDDAISLT
+313 AETKDIDDAVSLT
-326 KTPEGGFE
+326 RTSDGGFE

-342 SNYVKPGS
+342 SNYVKPGT
-350 ELDNEAFNRATSVYY
+350 ELDNEAFSRATSVYY
-365 ADQVVPMLPKQLSN
+365 ADQVVPMLPKALSN
-379 GICSLNEGV
+379 GICSLNENE

-394 CLMHL
+394 CLMRL
-399 DKDGNLIDYRFV
+399 DKDGNLTDYRFV

-420 GVYSEINALLA
+420 GVYAEINALLA
-431 GSADDELKGK
+431 GTADAEIKAK
-441 YHEVLSQLPAM
+441 YADVIDQLPAM

-469 DIESGEVKLILDED
+469 DIESGEVKLILDEN
-483 GHCIDVKKRTS
+483 GRCIDVKKRTS
-494 GESEAMIEEFML
+494 GESESMIEEFML

-533 EKLERLHTLL
+533 EKLERLHALL
-543 QACGINDHFAKDVPT
+543 QACGINDHFAKEVPT
-558 PKELSAILEGVRGG
+558 PKELSAILEGVRGT

-587 KAVYEEKPKGHY
+587 KALYEEKPKGHY

-617 DLAIHRIMTAQL
+617 DLAIHRIMTDML
-629 KGMDKDTM
+629 KGTEKETM
-637 VLRYSDFA
+637 ILRYTDFA
-645 EKASKQSSEREIIAM
+645 ERASKQSSEREVVAM

-678 LGECYEGRIS
+678 LGECYEGTIS

-717 MLTEGIRLSDPVS
+717 SLTEGVRLTDPAS
-730 GKNWSLGDTMMI
+730 GKSWSLGDKMMI

-751 GKIDFEVAPASTK
+751 GKIDFEVAPAAKN

>member
-1 MTRFV
+1 
-6 QPRVK
+6 
-11 DGAVFL
+11 
-17 CYDRM
+17 
-22 SAAVW
+22 
-27 PLGRVGQ
+27 
-34 LAHDWQRCG
+34 
-43 TLEAAAMEEQ
+43 
-53 GEKNI
+53 
-58 MAMRDKIEHAIQNQP
+58 MRDKIEHAIQNQP
-73 CTVKDLKSKFGGD
+73 CTVKELKQKFGGE
-86 RGSDRKVMEAV
+86 RGADRKVMEAL
-97 DQLVHEAVICQR
+97 DELVREAVVCQR

-148 FIPGRFTR
+148 FIPGRFTK
-156 GAMPGDIVLVE
+156 GAMPGDDVLVE

-178 EGEILAILEEK
+178 EGAILAILTEK
-189 NDLVGTARRIEGRLK
+189 NDLVGTVRRVEGRLR

-210 PAISMQMMRDCEG
+210 PAITMPLARDCEG
-223 GAKDGDKVAVEILQ
+223 GAKDGDKVAVEILN

-269 QDIRSRFPDKVREE
+269 KDIRTRFPDKVRDE
-283 AKKLENAEVSEKD
+283 AKKFEGAEVSEKD
-296 TEGRMDLRALPI
+296 CEGRMDLRALPI

-326 KTPEGGFE
+326 RTSDGGFE

-342 SNYVKPGS
+342 SNYVKPGT
-350 ELDNEAFNRATSVYY
+350 ELDNEAFSRATSVYY
-365 ADQVVPMLPKQLSN
+365 ADQVVPMLPKALSN
-379 GICSLNEGV
+379 GICSLNENE

-394 CLMHL
+394 CLMRL
-399 DKDGNLIDYRFV
+399 DKEGNLTDYRFV

-431 GSADDELKGK
+431 GTADAEIKAK
-441 YHEVLSQLPAM
+441 YADVIDQLPAM

-469 DIESGEVKLILDED
+469 DIESGEVKLILDEN
-483 GHCIDVKKRTS
+483 GRCIDVKKRTS
-494 GESEAMIEEFML
+494 GESESMIEEFML

-533 EKLERLHTLL
+533 EKLERLHALL
-543 QACGINDHFAKDVPT
+543 QACGINDHFAKDIPT
-558 PKELSAILEGVRGG
+558 PKELSAILEGVRGT

-587 KAVYEEKPKGHY
+587 KALYEEKPKGHY

-617 DLAIHRIMTAQL
+617 DLAIHRIMTDML
-629 KGMDKDTM
+629 KGTEKETM
-637 VLRYSDFA
+637 ILRYTDFA
-645 EKASKQSSEREIIAM
+645 ERASKQSSEREVIAM

-678 LGECYEGRIS
+678 LGECYEGTIS

-717 MLTEGIRLSDPVS
+717 SLTEGVRLTDPAS
-730 GKNWSLGDTMMI
+730 GKTWSLGDKMMI

-751 GKIDFEVAPASTK
+751 GKIDFEVAPAAKA

>member
-1 MTRFV
+1 
-6 QPRVK
+6 
-11 DGAVFL
+11 
-17 CYDRM
+17 M
-22 SAAVW
+22 S
-27 PLGRVGQ
+27 
-34 LAHDWQRCG
+34 
-43 TLEAAAMEEQ
+43 
-53 GEKNI
+53 
-58 MAMRDKIEHAIQNQP
+58 MRDKIEHAIQNQP
-73 CTVKDLKSKFGGD
+73 CTVKELKLKFGGE
-86 RGSDRKVMEAV
+86 RGADRKVMEAL
-97 DQLVHEAVICQR
+97 DELVREAVVCQR

-148 FIPGRFTR
+148 FIPGRFTK
-156 GAMPGDIVLVE
+156 GAMPGDDVLVE

-178 EGEILAILEEK
+178 EGAILAILTEK
-189 NDLVGTARRIEGRLK
+189 NDLVGTVRRVEGRLR

-210 PAISMQMMRDCEG
+210 PAITMPLARDCEG
-223 GAKDGDKVAVEILQ
+223 GAKDGDKVAVEILN

-269 QDIRSRFPDKVREE
+269 KDIRTRFPDKVRDE
-283 AKKLENAEVSEKD
+283 AKKFEGAEVSEKD
-296 TEGRMDLRALPI
+296 CEGRMDLRALPI

-326 KTPEGGFE
+326 RTSDGGFE

-342 SNYVKPGS
+342 SNYVKPGT
-350 ELDNEAFNRATSVYY
+350 ELDNEAFSRATSVYY
-365 ADQVVPMLPKQLSN
+365 ADQVVPMLPKALSN
-379 GICSLNEGV
+379 GICSLNENE

-394 CLMHL
+394 CLMRL
-399 DKDGNLIDYRFV
+399 DKEGNLTDYRFV

-431 GSADDELKGK
+431 GTADAEIKAK
-441 YHEVLSQLPAM
+441 YADVIDQLPAM

-469 DIESGEVKLILDED
+469 DIESGEVKLILDEN
-483 GHCIDVKKRTS
+483 GRCIDVKKRTS
-494 GESEAMIEEFML
+494 GESESMIEEFML

-533 EKLERLHTLL
+533 EKLERLHALL

-558 PKELSAILEGVRGG
+558 PKELSAILEGVRGT

-587 KAVYEEKPKGHY
+587 KALYEEKPKGHY

-617 DLAIHRIMTAQL
+617 DLAIHRIMTDML
-629 KGMDKDTM
+629 KGTEKETM
-637 VLRYSDFA
+637 ILRYTDFA
-645 EKASKQSSEREIIAM
+645 ERASKQSSDVRSSPC
-660 QIERKAEDCYKA
+660 RSS
-672 EYARRH
+672 
-678 LGECYEGRIS
+678 GRPRTAIRPS
-688 GVTQRGLFIE
+688 M
-698 LDNGVEGFVPAS
+698 PAAIWAS
-710 SLTPSGT
+710 AT
-717 MLTEGIRLSDPVS
+717 R
-730 GKNWSLGDTMMI
+730 
-742 TIVRADVNL
+742 VRS
-751 GKIDFEVAPASTK
+751 PA

>member
-1 MTRFV
+1 
-6 QPRVK
+6 
-11 DGAVFL
+11 
-17 CYDRM
+17 M
-22 SAAVW
+22 S
-27 PLGRVGQ
+27 
-34 LAHDWQRCG
+34 
-43 TLEAAAMEEQ
+43 
-53 GEKNI
+53 
-58 MAMRDKIEHAIQNQP
+58 MRDKIEHAIQNQP
-73 CTVKDLKSKFGGD
+73 CTVKELKQKFGGE
-86 RGSDRKVMEAV
+86 RGADRKVMEAL
-97 DQLVHEAVICQR
+97 DELVREAVVCQR

-148 FIPGRFTR
+148 FIPGRFTK
-156 GAMPGDIVLVE
+156 GAMPGDDVLVE

-178 EGEILAILEEK
+178 EGAILAILTEK
-189 NDLVGTARRIEGRLK
+189 NDLVGTVRRVEGRLR

-210 PAISMQMMRDCEG
+210 PAITMPLARDCEG
-223 GAKDGDKVAVEILQ
+223 GAKDGDKVAVEILN

-283 AKKLENAEVSEKD
+283 AKKFEDMTVSEKD
-296 TEGRMDLRALPI
+296 CEGRMDLRALPI

-326 KTPEGGFE
+326 RTSDGGFE

-342 SNYVKPGS
+342 SNYVKPGT
-350 ELDNEAFNRATSVYY
+350 ELDNEAFSRATSVYY
-365 ADQVVPMLPKQLSN
+365 ADQVVPMLPKALSN
-379 GICSLNEGV
+379 GICSLNENE

-394 CLMHL
+394 CLMRL
-399 DKDGNLIDYRFV
+399 DKDGNLTDYRFV
-411 KSIIRSRVK
+411 KSVICSRVK

-431 GSADDELKGK
+431 GTADAEIQAK
-441 YHEVLSQLPAM
+441 YAEVLDQLPAM

-460 RLRKERGCM
+460 RLRTERGCI
-469 DIESGEVKLILDED
+469 DFESGEVKLILDED

-519 QIPFVYRVHEEPNA
+519 QIPFVYRVHEEPNG
-533 EKLERLHTLL
+533 EKLERLHALL

-558 PKELSAILEGVRGG
+558 PKELSAILEGVRGT
-572 PYEQIINT
+572 PFEQIVNT

-587 KAVYEEKPKGHY
+587 KACYEEKPKGHY

-617 DLAIHRIMTAQL
+617 DLAIHRIMTDL
-629 KGMDKDTM
+629 LSGTDKETM
-637 VLRYSDFA
+637 AIRYTDFA
-645 EKASKQSSEREIIAM
+645 AQAAKQSSEREVIAV

-678 LGECYEGRIS
+678 LGECYEGIIS
-688 GVTQRGLFIE
+688 GVTQRGLFVE
-698 LDNGVEGFVPAS
+698 LENGVEGFVPAS
-710 SLTPSGT
+710 SLTATGT
-717 MLTEGIRLSDPVS
+717 TLTEGIRLSDPVS
-730 GKNWSLGDTMMI
+730 GKNWNLGDSMMI

-751 GKIDFEVAPASTK
+751 GKIDFEVAPAAKA

>member
-1 MTRFV
+1 
-6 QPRVK
+6 
-11 DGAVFL
+11 
-17 CYDRM
+17 M
-22 SAAVW
+22 S
-27 PLGRVGQ
+27 
-34 LAHDWQRCG
+34 
-43 TLEAAAMEEQ
+43 
-53 GEKNI
+53 
-58 MAMRDKIEHAIQNQP
+58 MRDKIEHAIQNQP
-73 CTVKDLKSKFGGD
+73 CTVKELKQKFGGE
-86 RGSDRKVMEAV
+86 RGADRKVMEAL
-97 DQLVHEAVICQR
+97 DELVREAVVCQR

-148 FIPGRFTR
+148 FIPGRFTK
-156 GAMPGDIVLVE
+156 GAMPGDDVLVE

-178 EGEILAILEEK
+178 EGAILAILTEK
-189 NDLVGTARRIEGRLK
+189 NDLVGTVRRVEGRLR

-210 PAISMQMMRDCEG
+210 PAITMPLARDCEG
-223 GAKDGDKVAVEILQ
+223 GAKDGDKVAVEILN

-269 QDIRSRFPDKVREE
+269 KDIRTRFPDKVRDE
-283 AKKLENAEVSEKD
+283 AKKFEGAEVSEKD
-296 TEGRMDLRALPI
+296 CEGRMDLRALPI

-326 KTPEGGFE
+326 RTSDGGFE

-342 SNYVKPGS
+342 SNYVKPGT
-350 ELDNEAFNRATSVYY
+350 ELDNEAFSRATSVYY
-365 ADQVVPMLPKQLSN
+365 ADQVVPMLPKALSN
-379 GICSLNEGV
+379 GICSLNENE

-394 CLMHL
+394 CLMRL
-399 DKDGNLIDYRFV
+399 DKEGNLTDYRFV

-431 GSADDELKGK
+431 GTADAEIKAK
-441 YHEVLSQLPAM
+441 YADIIDQLPAM

-469 DIESGEVKLILDED
+469 DIESGEVKLILDEN
-483 GHCIDVKKRTS
+483 GRCIDVKKRTS
-494 GESEAMIEEFML
+494 GESESMIEEFML

-519 QIPFVYRVHEEPNA
+519 QIPFIYRVHEEPNA
-533 EKLERLHTLL
+533 EKLERLHALL
-543 QACGINDHFAKDVPT
+543 QACGINDHFAKDVPA
-558 PKELSAILEGVRGG
+558 PKELSAILEGVRGT

-587 KAVYEEKPKGHY
+587 KALYEEKPKGHY

-617 DLAIHRIMTAQL
+617 DLAIHRIMTDML
-629 KGMDKDTM
+629 KGTEKETM
-637 VLRYSDFA
+637 ILRYTDFA
-645 EKASKQSSEREIIAM
+645 ERASKQSSEREVIAM

-678 LGECYEGRIS
+678 LGECYEGTIS

-717 MLTEGIRLSDPVS
+717 SLTEGVRLTDPAS
-730 GKNWSLGDTMMI
+730 GKTWSLGDKMMI

-751 GKIDFEVAPASTK
+751 GKIDFEVAPAAKA

>member
-1 MTRFV
+1 
-6 QPRVK
+6 
-11 DGAVFL
+11 
-17 CYDRM
+17 M
-22 SAAVW
+22 S
-27 PLGRVGQ
+27 
-34 LAHDWQRCG
+34 
-43 TLEAAAMEEQ
+43 
-53 GEKNI
+53 
-58 MAMRDKIEHAIQNQP
+58 MRDKIEHAIQNQP
-73 CTVKDLKSKFGGD
+73 CTVKELKQKFGGE
-86 RGSDRKVMEAV
+86 RGADRKVMEAL
-97 DQLVHEAVICQR
+97 DELVREAVVCQR

-148 FIPGRFTR
+148 FIPGRFTK
-156 GAMPGDIVLVE
+156 GAMPGDDVLVE

-178 EGEILAILEEK
+178 EGAILAILTEK
-189 NDLVGTARRIEGRLK
+189 NDLVGTVRRVEGRLR

-210 PAISMQMMRDCEG
+210 PAITMPLARDCEG
-223 GAKDGDKVAVEILQ
+223 GAKDGDKVAVEILN
-237 RGNRQE
+237 RGSRQE

-269 QDIRSRFPDKVREE
+269 KDIRTRFPDKVRDE
-283 AKKLENAEVSEKD
+283 AKKFEGAEVSEKD
-296 TEGRMDLRALPI
+296 CEGRMDLRALPI

-326 KTPEGGFE
+326 RTSDGGFE

-342 SNYVKPGS
+342 SNYVKPGT
-350 ELDNEAFNRATSVYY
+350 ELDNEAFSRATSVYY
-365 ADQVVPMLPKQLSN
+365 ADQVVPMLPKALSN
-379 GICSLNEGV
+379 GICSLNENE

-394 CLMHL
+394 CLMRL
-399 DKDGNLIDYRFV
+399 DKGGDLTDYRFV

-431 GSADDELKGK
+431 GTADAEIKAK
-441 YHEVLSQLPAM
+441 YADVIDQLPAM

-460 RLRKERGCM
+460 RLRRERGCM
-469 DIESGEVKLILDED
+469 DIESGEVKLILDEN
-483 GHCIDVKKRTS
+483 GRCIDVKKRTS
-494 GESEAMIEEFML
+494 GESESMIEEFML

-533 EKLERLHTLL
+533 EKLERLHALL

-558 PKELSAILEGVRGG
+558 PKELSAILEGVRGT
-572 PYEQIINT
+572 PYEQIVNT

-587 KAVYEEKPKGHY
+587 KALYEEKPKGHY

-617 DLAIHRIMTAQL
+617 DLAIHRIMTDML
-629 KGMDKDTM
+629 KGTEKETM
-637 VLRYSDFA
+637 ILRYTDFA
-645 EKASKQSSEREIIAM
+645 ERASKQSSEREVIAM

-678 LGECYEGRIS
+678 LGECYEGTVS

-717 MLTEGIRLSDPVS
+717 SLTEGVRLTDPAS
-730 GKNWSLGDTMMI
+730 GKTWSLGDKMMI

-751 GKIDFEVAPASTK
+751 GKIDFEVAPAAKA

>member
-1 MTRFV
+1 
-6 QPRVK
+6 
-11 DGAVFL
+11 
-17 CYDRM
+17 M
-22 SAAVW
+22 S
-27 PLGRVGQ
+27 
-34 LAHDWQRCG
+34 
-43 TLEAAAMEEQ
+43 
-53 GEKNI
+53 
-58 MAMRDKIEHAIQNQP
+58 MRDKIEHAIQNQP
-73 CTVKDLKSKFGGD
+73 CTVKELKQKFGGE
-86 RGSDRKVMEAV
+86 RGADRKVMEAL
-97 DQLVHEAVICQR
+97 DELVREAVVCQR

-148 FIPGRFTR
+148 FIPGRFTK
-156 GAMPGDIVLVE
+156 GAMPGDEVLVE
-167 KFEHPRVEGSD
+167 KFEHPRMEGSD
-178 EGEILAILEEK
+178 EGTILAVLTEK
-189 NDLVGTARRIEGRLK
+189 NDLVGTVRRVEGRLR

-210 PAISMQMMRDCEG
+210 PAITMPLARDCEG
-223 GAKDGDKVAVEILQ
+223 GAKDGDKVAVEILN

-269 QDIRSRFPDKVREE
+269 KDIRTRFPDKVREE
-283 AKKLENAEVSEKD
+283 AKKFEGAEISEKD
-296 TEGRMDLRALPI
+296 CEGRMDLRALPI

-313 AETKDIDDAISLT
+313 AETKDIDDAVSLT
-326 KTPEGGFE
+326 RTSDGGFE

-342 SNYVKPGS
+342 SNYVKPGT
-350 ELDNEAFNRATSVYY
+350 ELDNEAFSRATSVYY
-365 ADQVVPMLPKQLSN
+365 ADQVVPMLPKALSN
-379 GICSLNEGV
+379 GICSLNENE

-394 CLMHL
+394 CLMRL
-399 DKDGNLIDYRFV
+399 DKDGNLTDYRFV

-420 GVYSEINALLA
+420 GVYAEINALLA
-431 GSADDELKGK
+431 GTADAETKAK
-441 YHEVLSQLPAM
+441 YADVIDQLPAM

-469 DIESGEVKLILDED
+469 DIESGEVKLILDEN
-483 GHCIDVKKRTS
+483 GRCIDVKKRTS
-494 GESEAMIEEFML
+494 GESESMIEEFML
-506 LANQCAAHFARVK
+506 LANRCAAHFARVK

-533 EKLERLHTLL
+533 EKLERLHALL
-543 QACGINDHFAKDVPT
+543 QACGINDHFAKEVPT
-558 PKELSAILEGVRGG
+558 PKELSAILEGVRGT

-587 KAVYEEKPKGHY
+587 KALYEEKPKGHY

-617 DLAIHRIMTAQL
+617 DLAIHRIMTDLL
-629 KGMDKDTM
+629 KGTEKETM
-637 VLRYSDFA
+637 ILRYTDFA
-645 EKASKQSSEREIIAM
+645 ERASKQSSEREVVAM

-678 LGECYEGRIS
+678 LGECYEGTIS

-717 MLTEGIRLSDPVS
+717 SLTEGVRLTDPAS
-730 GKNWSLGDTMMI
+730 GKSWSLGDKMMI

-751 GKIDFEVAPASTK
+751 GKIDFEVAPAAKN

>member
-1 MTRFV
+1 
-6 QPRVK
+6 
-11 DGAVFL
+11 
-17 CYDRM
+17 
-22 SAAVW
+22 
-27 PLGRVGQ
+27 
-34 LAHDWQRCG
+34 
-43 TLEAAAMEEQ
+43 
-53 GEKNI
+53 
-58 MAMRDKIEHAIQNQP
+58 MRDKIEHAIQNQP
-73 CTVKDLKSKFGGD
+73 CTVKELKQKFGGE
-86 RGSDRKVMEAV
+86 RGADRKVMEAL
-97 DQLVHEAVICQR
+97 DELVREAVVCQR

-148 FIPGRFTR
+148 FIPGRFTK
-156 GAMPGDIVLVE
+156 GAMPGDDVLVE

-178 EGEILAILEEK
+178 EGAILAILTEK
-189 NDLVGTARRIEGRLK
+189 NDLVGTVRRVEGRLR

-210 PAISMQMMRDCEG
+210 PAITMPLARDCEG
-223 GAKDGDKVAVEILQ
+223 GAKDGDKVAVEILN
-237 RGNRQE
+237 RGSRQE

-269 QDIRSRFPDKVREE
+269 KDIRTRFPDKVRDE
-283 AKKLENAEVSEKD
+283 AKKFEGAEVSEKD
-296 TEGRMDLRALPI
+296 CEGRMDLRALPI

-326 KTPEGGFE
+326 RTSDGGFE

-342 SNYVKPGS
+342 SNYVRPGT
-350 ELDNEAFNRATSVYY
+350 ELDNEAFSRATSVYY
-365 ADQVVPMLPKQLSN
+365 ADQVVPMLPKALSN
-379 GICSLNEGV
+379 GICSLNENE

-394 CLMHL
+394 CLMRL
-399 DKDGNLIDYRFV
+399 DKEGNLTDYRFV

-431 GSADDELKGK
+431 GTADAEIKAK
-441 YHEVLSQLPAM
+441 YADVIDQLPAM

-460 RLRKERGCM
+460 RLRRERGCM
-469 DIESGEVKLILDED
+469 DIESGEVKLILDEN
-483 GHCIDVKKRTS
+483 GRCIDVKKRTS
-494 GESEAMIEEFML
+494 GESESMIEEFML

-533 EKLERLHTLL
+533 EKLERLHALL

-558 PKELSAILEGVRGG
+558 PKELSAILEGVRGT

-587 KAVYEEKPKGHY
+587 KALYEEKPKGHY

-617 DLAIHRIMTAQL
+617 DLAIHRIMTDLL
-629 KGMDKDTM
+629 KGTEKETM
-637 VLRYSDFA
+637 ILRYTDFA
-645 EKASKQSSEREIIAM
+645 ERASKQSSEREVIAM

-678 LGECYEGRIS
+678 LGECYEGTIS

-717 MLTEGIRLSDPVS
+717 SLTEGVRLTDPAS
-730 GKNWSLGDTMMI
+730 GKTWSLGNRMMI

-751 GKIDFEVAPASTK
+751 GKIDFEVAPAAKA

>member
-1 MTRFV
+1 
-6 QPRVK
+6 
-11 DGAVFL
+11 
-17 CYDRM
+17 M
-22 SAAVW
+22 S
-27 PLGRVGQ
+27 
-34 LAHDWQRCG
+34 
-43 TLEAAAMEEQ
+43 
-53 GEKNI
+53 
-58 MAMRDKIEHAIQNQP
+58 MRDKIEHAIQNQP
-73 CTVKDLKSKFGGD
+73 CTVKELKQKFGGE
-86 RGSDRKVMEAV
+86 RGADRKVMEAL
-97 DQLVHEAVICQR
+97 DELVREAVVCQR

-148 FIPGRFTR
+148 FIPGRFTK
-156 GAMPGDIVLVE
+156 GAMPGDDVLVE

-178 EGEILAILEEK
+178 EGAILAILTEK
-189 NDLVGTARRIEGRLK
+189 NDLVGTVRRVEGRLR

-210 PAISMQMMRDCEG
+210 PAITMPLARDCEG
-223 GAKDGDKVAVEILQ
+223 GAKDGDKVAVEILN
-237 RGNRQE
+237 RGSRQE

-269 QDIRSRFPDKVREE
+269 KDIRTRFPDKVRDE
-283 AKKLENAEVSEKD
+283 AKKFEGAEVSEKD
-296 TEGRMDLRALPI
+296 CEGRMDLRALPI

-326 KTPEGGFE
+326 RTSDGGFE

-342 SNYVKPGS
+342 SNYVKPGT
-350 ELDNEAFNRATSVYY
+350 ELDNEAFSRATSVYY
-365 ADQVVPMLPKQLSN
+365 ADQVVPMLPKALSN
-379 GICSLNEGV
+379 GICSLNENE

-394 CLMHL
+394 CLMRL
-399 DKDGNLIDYRFV
+399 DKEGNLTDYRFV

-431 GSADDELKGK
+431 GTADAEIKAK
-441 YHEVLSQLPAM
+441 YADVIDQLPAM

-469 DIESGEVKLILDED
+469 DIESGEVKLILDEN
-483 GHCIDVKKRTS
+483 GRCIDVKKRTS
-494 GESEAMIEEFML
+494 GESESMIEEFML

-533 EKLERLHTLL
+533 EKLERLHALL
-543 QACGINDHFAKDVPT
+543 QACGINDHFAKDVPA
-558 PKELSAILEGVRGG
+558 PKELSAILEGVRGT

-587 KAVYEEKPKGHY
+587 KALYEEKPKGHY

-617 DLAIHRIMTAQL
+617 DLAIHRIMTDML
-629 KGMDKDTM
+629 KGTEKETM
-637 VLRYSDFA
+637 ILRYTDFA
-645 EKASKQSSEREIIAM
+645 ERASKQSSEREVIAM

-678 LGECYEGRIS
+678 LGECYEGTIS

-717 MLTEGIRLSDPVS
+717 SLTEGVRLTDPTS
-730 GKNWSLGDTMMI
+730 GKTWSLGDKMMI

-751 GKIDFEVAPASTK
+751 GKIDFEVAPAAKA

>member
-1 MTRFV
+1 
-6 QPRVK
+6 
-11 DGAVFL
+11 
-17 CYDRM
+17 M
-22 SAAVW
+22 S
-27 PLGRVGQ
+27 
-34 LAHDWQRCG
+34 
-43 TLEAAAMEEQ
+43 
-53 GEKNI
+53 
-58 MAMRDKIEHAIQNQP
+58 MRDKIEHAIENQP
-73 CTVKDLKSKFGGD
+73 CTVKELKQKFGGE
-86 RGSDRKVMEAV
+86 RGADRKVMEAL
-97 DQLVHEAVICQR
+97 DELVREAVVCQR

-148 FIPGRFTR
+148 FIPGRFTK
-156 GAMPGDIVLVE
+156 GAMPGDDVLVE

-178 EGEILAILEEK
+178 EGAILAILTEK
-189 NDLVGTARRIEGRLK
+189 NDLVGTVRRVEGRLR

-210 PAISMQMMRDCEG
+210 PAITMPLARDCEG
-223 GAKDGDKVAVEILQ
+223 GAKDGDKVAVEILN

-269 QDIRSRFPDKVREE
+269 KDIRTRFPDKVRDE
-283 AKKLENAEVSEKD
+283 AKKFEGAEVSEKD
-296 TEGRMDLRALPI
+296 CEGRMDLRALPI

-326 KTPEGGFE
+326 RTSDGGFE

-342 SNYVKPGS
+342 SNYVKPGT
-350 ELDNEAFNRATSVYY
+350 ELDNEAFSRATSVYY
-365 ADQVVPMLPKQLSN
+365 ADQVVPMLPKALSN
-379 GICSLNEGV
+379 GICSLNENE

-394 CLMHL
+394 CLMRL
-399 DKDGNLIDYRFV
+399 DKEGNLTDYRFV

-431 GSADDELKGK
+431 GTADAEIKAK
-441 YHEVLSQLPAM
+441 YADVIDQLPAM

-469 DIESGEVKLILDED
+469 DIESGEVKLILDEN
-483 GHCIDVKKRTS
+483 GRCIDVKKRTS
-494 GESEAMIEEFML
+494 GESESMIEEFML

-533 EKLERLHTLL
+533 EKLERLHALL

-558 PKELSAILEGVRGG
+558 PKELSAILEGVRGT

-587 KAVYEEKPKGHY
+587 KALYEEKPKGHY

-617 DLAIHRIMTAQL
+617 DLAIHRIMTDML
-629 KGMDKDTM
+629 KGTEKETM
-637 VLRYSDFA
+637 ILRYTDFA
-645 EKASKQSSEREIIAM
+645 ERASKQSSEREVIAM

-678 LGECYEGRIS
+678 LGECYEGTIS

-717 MLTEGIRLSDPVS
+717 SLTEGVRLTDPAS
-730 GKNWSLGDTMMI
+730 GKTWSLGDKMMI

-751 GKIDFEVAPASTK
+751 GKIDFEVAPAAKA